1 MKKRRGILFALGIV
15 LTLSVAVPA
24 VAAENVTGTTVTQDS
39 AENEQEQEAPK
50 ENSTDAA
57 QIPQIQDEEK
67 SADAAGAEKE
77 VTPTWEKH
85 KTDGGE
91 AWRLKLGE
99 STDPDNDGYAH
110 DTVYTNDGKTYC
122 FNEEGDMTTGYV
134 KVDASATDSSAT
146 DPSAVKL
153 DPGLYYFSKEGN
165 DPSTDTLG
173 SMLKDC
179 WAQEADE
186 NGAWHYL
193 GSDGKAVNTGEK
205 AGWQQPEEDWY
216 YLKEDGTIDTSK
228 AGWVQIENV
237 WMKAGKGVAAIQ
249 KAGWYQIENRWYM
262 LKNDG
267 SRDTSKV
274 NWQQINGNWYFLKAD
289 GSRDTSKTGMQ
300 TGINGKTYFLNAEGV
315 PQNGFQTVN
324 GVAYYFDVQAGTA
337 RQLGNNWQQMNGS
350 WYWIENGRVATGW
363 RAINGK
369 WYYLNPADGRMLTGF
384 YKDATGQL
392 FYSDGSGAM
401 LSTTGWYLMNGTWYW
416 VNGNGSLATGWINVG
431 GTWYYMGEN
440 GAMKTG
446 WYQVNGAWYYSNGS
460 GAMQTGWLNRGGTWY
475 YLTGS
480 GAMVEGW
487 AYIGGSWYYMV
498 PGNGAMVGAGWH
510 LIDNSWY
517 YMNGSGAM
525 CSNRWIG
532 NYYVG
537 GSGAMLTN
545 TWVGSYWVGA
555 DGNWIPNY
563 DPDQNAK
570 WVQDGNTW
578 YYQRTDGS
586 RITNSWKKI
595 NGTWYYFAGSGA
607 MLTGWNVVGGSWYF
621 FNGSGAMQT
630 GWGQVDGSWYYF
642 GGDGAMKTGWIND
655 GKRNYYLKPNG
666 VWKNILIGVIGN
678 NEAGAATT
686 AAKVREMGVDAVI
699 VTGGYDPSQYDGIII
714 PGGGDLD
721 PSRYG
726 QANTGSSNID
736 NVLDDRQIDAVKRSA
751 EAGKPVLGI
760 CKGIQLVNVA
770 FGGTLNQNIGGHMGV
785 WHSAHVVAGGW
796 LSGVYSGSV
805 SVLSYHH
812 QSIRD
817 LAPGFQVDMRAGD
830 GTVEAISNSAKR
842 VYGVQFHPEQMNN
855 DAGNRCMK
863 QFVAICT
870 N

>member
-1 MKKRRGILFALGIV
+1 MYVRKNTGGEQMKKRRGILFALGIV

-77 VTPTWEKH
+77 VAPTWEKH
-85 KTDGGE
+85 ETENGD

-99 STDPDNDGYAH
+99 STPPDNDGYAR
-110 DTVYTNDGKTYC
+110 DTVYTNNGNTYYI
-122 FNEEGDMTTGYV
+122 NKDGDMSIGYV
-134 KVDASATDSSAT
+134 KVDDSAT
-146 DPSAVKL
+146 DPSADKL
-153 DPGLYYFSKEGN
+153 EPGLYYFSKEGN
-165 DPSTDTLG
+165 DPSVDTLG

-205 AGWQQPEEDWY
+205 AGWQQPEKDWY

-363 RAINGK
+363 RVINGK

-401 LSTTGWYLMNGTWYW
+401 LSTTGWYLLNGTWYW

-446 WYQVNGAWYYSNGS
+446 WYQVKGVWYYSNGS
-460 GAMQTGWLNRGGTWY
+460 GAMVTGWLNRGGTWY

-480 GAMVEGW
+480 GAMATGW
-487 AYIGGSWYYMV
+487 INLGGTWYYLN
-498 PGNGAMVGAGWH
+498 PGNGDMVGAGWH
-510 LIDNSWY
+510 LINNKWY
-517 YMNGSGAM
+517 YFGGSGAM
-525 CSNRWIG
+525 YSNRWIG

-537 GSGAMLTN
+537 GNGEMLTN

-555 DGNWIPNY
+555 DGKWIPNY
-563 DPDQNAK
+563 DPDVNAN
-570 WVQDGNTW
+570 WVKSGNTW
-578 YYQRTDGS
+578 YYQRPDGS
-586 RITNSWKKI
+586 KLTNSWKRI
-595 NGTWYYFAGSGA
+595 N
-607 MLTGWNVVGGSWYF
+607 
-621 FNGSGAMQT
+621 
-630 GWGQVDGSWYYF
+630 GSWYYF
-642 GGDGAMKTGWIND
+642 GADGAMTTGWKYVDGYKFYFGTD
-655 GKRNYYLKPNG
+655 GKMVQDVDK
-666 VWKNILIGVIGN
+666 LIGKQSSYRITVNRVKCQVTVYAANETGN
-678 NEAGAATT
+678 YCIPVKTFTCSVGKAGTPTHAGTYATLKKQNPVELMGPSWGKYGTQINNYGDWFHSVACSNPDPTYALAAGNYNMLGQP
-686 AAKVREMGVDAVI
+686 ASHGCVRLCVRDAKWIYDNCGLYTRVDISDTEYTPFDKAPTI
-699 VTGGYDPSQYDGIII
+699 KIPASQNWDP
-714 PGGGDLD
+714 
-721 PSRYG
+721 
-726 QANTGSSNID
+726 T
-736 NVLDDRQIDAVKRSA
+736 DA
-751 EAGKPVLGI
+751 
-760 CKGIQLVNVA
+760 
-770 FGGTLNQNIGGHMGV
+770 
-785 WHSAHVVAGGW
+785 
-796 LSGVYSGSV
+796 
-805 SVLSYHH
+805 
-812 QSIRD
+812 D
-817 LAPGFQVDMRAGD
+817 
-830 GTVEAISNSAKR
+830 AKR
-842 VYGVQFHPEQMNN
+842 
-855 DAGNRCMK
+855 
-863 QFVAICT
+863 
-870 N
+870 

>member
-274 NWQQINGNWYFLKAD
+274 NWQQINGSWYFLKAD

-315 PQNGFQTVN
+315 PQNNGFQTVN

-480 GAMVEGW
+480 GAMATGW
-487 AYIGGSWYYMV
+487 INLGGTWYYLN
-498 PGNGAMVGAGWH
+498 PGNGDMVGAGWH
-510 LIDNSWY
+510 LINNKWY
-517 YMNGSGAM
+517 YFGGSGAM
-525 CSNRWIG
+525 YSNRWIG

-537 GSGAMLTN
+537 GNGEMLTN

-555 DGNWIPNY
+555 DGKWIPNY
-563 DPDQNAK
+563 DPDVNAN
-570 WVQDGNTW
+570 WVKSGNTW
-578 YYQRTDGS
+578 YYQRPDGS
-586 RITNSWKKI
+586 KLTNSWKRI
-595 NGTWYYFAGSGA
+595 N
-607 MLTGWNVVGGSWYF
+607 
-621 FNGSGAMQT
+621 
-630 GWGQVDGSWYYF
+630 GSWYYF
-642 GGDGAMKTGWIND
+642 GADGAMTTGWKYVDGYKFYFGTD
-655 GKRNYYLKPNG
+655 GKMVQDVDK
-666 VWKNILIGVIGN
+666 LIGKQSSYRITVNRVKCQVTVYAANETGN
-678 NEAGAATT
+678 YCIPVKTFTCSVGKAGTPTHAGTYATLKKQNPVELMGPSWGKYGTQINNYGDWFHSVACSNPDPTYALAAGNYNMLGQP
-686 AAKVREMGVDAVI
+686 ASHGCVRLCVRDAKWIYDNCGLYTRVDISDTEYTPFDKAPTI
-699 VTGGYDPSQYDGIII
+699 KIPASQNWDP
-714 PGGGDLD
+714 
-721 PSRYG
+721 
-726 QANTGSSNID
+726 T
-736 NVLDDRQIDAVKRSA
+736 DA
-751 EAGKPVLGI
+751 
-760 CKGIQLVNVA
+760 
-770 FGGTLNQNIGGHMGV
+770 
-785 WHSAHVVAGGW
+785 
-796 LSGVYSGSV
+796 
-805 SVLSYHH
+805 
-812 QSIRD
+812 D
-817 LAPGFQVDMRAGD
+817 
-830 GTVEAISNSAKR
+830 AKR
-842 VYGVQFHPEQMNN
+842 
-855 DAGNRCMK
+855 
-863 QFVAICT
+863 
-870 N
+870 

>member
-1 MKKRRGILFALGIV
+1 MKKRRSILFALGIV

-50 ENSTDAA
+50 ENNTDAA

-99 STDPDNDGYAH
+99 NTDPDNDGYAH
-110 DTVYTNDGKTYC
+110 DTVYTNDGKTYYI
-122 FNEEGDMTTGYV
+122 NEDGDMTTGYV
-134 KVDASATDSSAT
+134 KVDDSAT
-146 DPSAVKL
+146 DPSADKL
-153 DPGLYYFSKEGN
+153 EPGLYYFSKEGN
-165 DPSTDTLG
+165 DPSADTLG

-228 AGWVQIENV
+228 TGWVQIENV
-237 WMKAGKGVAAIQ
+237 WMKADKGVAAIQ
-249 KAGWYQIENRWYM
+249 NAGWYQIENRWYM

-267 SRDTSKV
+267 TRDTSKV
-274 NWQQINGNWYFLKAD
+274 NWQQINGSWYFLKTD

-363 RAINGK
+363 RVINGK

-401 LSTTGWYLMNGTWYW
+401 LSTTGWYLLNGTWYW

-446 WYQVNGAWYYSNGS
+446 WYQVKGVWYYSNGS
-460 GAMQTGWLNRGGTWY
+460 GAMVTGWLNRGGTWY

-480 GAMVEGW
+480 GAMATGW
-487 AYIGGSWYYMV
+487 INLGGTWYYLN
-498 PGNGAMVGAGWH
+498 PGNGDMVGAGWH
-510 LIDNSWY
+510 LINNKWY
-517 YMNGSGAM
+517 YFGGSGDM
-525 CSNRWIG
+525 YSNRWIG

-537 GSGAMLTN
+537 GNGEMLTN

-555 DGNWIPNY
+555 DGKWIPNY
-563 DPDQNAK
+563 DPDANAN
-570 WVQDGNTW
+570 WVKSGNTW
-578 YYQRTDGS
+578 YYQRPDGS
-586 RITNSWKKI
+586 KLTNSWKRI
-595 NGTWYYFAGSGA
+595 N
-607 MLTGWNVVGGSWYF
+607 
-621 FNGSGAMQT
+621 
-630 GWGQVDGSWYYF
+630 GSWYYF
-642 GGDGAMKTGWIND
+642 GADGAMTTGWKYVDGYKFYFGTD
-655 GKRNYYLKPNG
+655 GKMVQDVDK
-666 VWKNILIGVIGN
+666 LIGKQSSYRITVNRVKCQVTVYAANETGN
-678 NEAGAATT
+678 YCIPVKTFTCSVGKAGTPTHAGTYATLKKQNPVELMGPSWGKYGTQINNYGDWFHSVACSNPDPTYALAAGNYNMLGQP
-686 AAKVREMGVDAVI
+686 ASHGCVRLCVRDAKWIYDNCGLYTRVDISDTEYTPFDKAPTI
-699 VTGGYDPSQYDGIII
+699 KIPADQNWDP
-714 PGGGDLD
+714 
-721 PSRYG
+721 
-726 QANTGSSNID
+726 T
-736 NVLDDRQIDAVKRSA
+736 DA
-751 EAGKPVLGI
+751 
-760 CKGIQLVNVA
+760 
-770 FGGTLNQNIGGHMGV
+770 
-785 WHSAHVVAGGW
+785 
-796 LSGVYSGSV
+796 
-805 SVLSYHH
+805 
-812 QSIRD
+812 D
-817 LAPGFQVDMRAGD
+817 
-830 GTVEAISNSAKR
+830 AKR
-842 VYGVQFHPEQMNN
+842 
-855 DAGNRCMK
+855 
-863 QFVAICT
+863 
-870 N
+870 

>member
-67 SADAAGAEKE
+67 TADADGKEKE
-77 VTPTWEKH
+77 VTPTWEKYE
-85 KTDGGE
+85 TENGDV
-91 AWRLKLGE
+91 WRLKLGE
-99 STDPDNDGYAH
+99 STPPDNDGYAR
-110 DTVYTNDGKTYC
+110 DTVYTNNGNTYYI
-122 FNEEGDMTTGYV
+122 NKDGDMSTGYV
-134 KVDASATDSSAT
+134 KVDDSAT
-146 DPSAVKL
+146 DPSADKL
-153 DPGLYYFSKEGN
+153 EPGLYYFSKEGN
-165 DPSTDTLG
+165 DPSADTLG

-205 AGWQQPEEDWY
+205 AGWQQPEKDWY

-237 WMKAGKGVAAIQ
+237 WMKAGKGVATIQ

-324 GVAYYFDVQAGTA
+324 GVAYYFDVQAETA

-363 RAINGK
+363 RVINGK

-446 WYQVNGAWYYSNGS
+446 WYQVKGVWYYSNGS

-480 GAMVEGW
+480 GAMATGW
-487 AYIGGSWYYMV
+487 INLGGTWYYLN
-498 PGNGAMVGAGWH
+498 PGNGDMVGAGWH
-510 LIDNSWY
+510 LINNKWY
-517 YMNGSGAM
+517 YFGGSGAM
-525 CSNRWIG
+525 YSNRWIG

-537 GSGAMLTN
+537 GNGEMLTN

-555 DGNWIPNY
+555 DGKWIPNY
-563 DPDQNAK
+563 DPDVNAN
-570 WVQDGNTW
+570 WVKSGNTW
-578 YYQRTDGS
+578 YYQRPDGS
-586 RITNSWKKI
+586 KLTNSWKRI
-595 NGTWYYFAGSGA
+595 N
-607 MLTGWNVVGGSWYF
+607 
-621 FNGSGAMQT
+621 
-630 GWGQVDGSWYYF
+630 GSWYYF
-642 GGDGAMKTGWIND
+642 GADGAMTTGWKYVDGYKFYFGTD
-655 GKRNYYLKPNG
+655 GKMVQDVDK
-666 VWKNILIGVIGN
+666 LIGKQSSYRITVNRVKCQVTVYAANETGN
-678 NEAGAATT
+678 YCIPVKTFTCSVGKAGTPTHAGTYATLKKQNPVELMGPSWGKYGTQINNYGDWFHSVACSNPDPTYALAAGNYNMLGQP
-686 AAKVREMGVDAVI
+686 ASHGCVRLCVRDAKWIYDNCGLYTRVDISDTEYTPFDKAPTI
-699 VTGGYDPSQYDGIII
+699 KIPASQNWDP
-714 PGGGDLD
+714 
-721 PSRYG
+721 
-726 QANTGSSNID
+726 T
-736 NVLDDRQIDAVKRSA
+736 DA
-751 EAGKPVLGI
+751 
-760 CKGIQLVNVA
+760 
-770 FGGTLNQNIGGHMGV
+770 
-785 WHSAHVVAGGW
+785 
-796 LSGVYSGSV
+796 
-805 SVLSYHH
+805 
-812 QSIRD
+812 D
-817 LAPGFQVDMRAGD
+817 
-830 GTVEAISNSAKR
+830 AKR
-842 VYGVQFHPEQMNN
+842 
-855 DAGNRCMK
+855 
-863 QFVAICT
+863 
-870 N
+870 

>member
-1 MKKRRGILFALGIV
+1 MKKRRSILFALGIV
-15 LTLSVAVPA
+15 LTLSVAVPTI
-24 VAAENVTGTTVTQDS
+24 AAENVTGTTVTQDS

-67 SADAAGAEKE
+67 TADADGKEKE
-77 VTPTWEKH
+77 VTPTWEKYE
-85 KTDGGE
+85 TENGD

-99 STDPDNDGYAH
+99 STPPDNDGYAR
-110 DTVYTNDGKTYC
+110 DTVYTNNGNTYYI
-122 FNEEGDMTTGYV
+122 NKDGDMSTGYV
-134 KVDASATDSSAT
+134 KVDDSAT
-146 DPSAVKL
+146 DPSADKL
-153 DPGLYYFSKEGN
+153 EPGLYYFSKEGN
-165 DPSTDTLG
+165 DPSADTLG

-205 AGWQQPEEDWY
+205 AGWQQPEKDWY

-274 NWQQINGNWYFLKAD
+274 NWQQINGSWYFLKTD

-363 RAINGK
+363 RVINGK

-401 LSTTGWYLMNGTWYW
+401 LSTTGWYLLNGTWYW

-446 WYQVNGAWYYSNGS
+446 WYQVKGAWYYSNGS

-480 GAMVEGW
+480 GAMATGW
-487 AYIGGSWYYMV
+487 INLGGTWYYLN
-498 PGNGAMVGAGWH
+498 PGNGDMVGAGWH
-510 LIDNSWY
+510 LINNKWY
-517 YMNGSGAM
+517 YFGGSGAM
-525 CSNRWIG
+525 YSNRWIG

-537 GSGAMLTN
+537 GNGEMMTN

-555 DGNWIPNY
+555 DGKWIPNY
-563 DPDQNAK
+563 NPDANAN
-570 WVQDGNTW
+570 WVKSGNTW
-578 YYQRTDGS
+578 YYQRPDGS
-586 RITNSWKKI
+586 KLTNSWKRM
-595 NGTWYYFAGSGA
+595 N
-607 MLTGWNVVGGSWYF
+607 
-621 FNGSGAMQT
+621 
-630 GWGQVDGSWYYF
+630 GSWYYF
-642 GGDGAMKTGWIND
+642 GADGAMTTGWKYVDGYKFYFGTD
-655 GKRNYYLKPNG
+655 GKMVQDVDK
-666 VWKNILIGVIGN
+666 LIGKQSSYRITVNRVKCQVTVYAANETGN
-678 NEAGAATT
+678 YCIPVKTFTCSVGKAGTPTHAGTYATLKKQNPVELMGPSWGKYGTQINNYGDWFHSVACSNPDPTYALAAGNYNMLGQP
-686 AAKVREMGVDAVI
+686 ASHGCVRLCVRDAKWIYDNCGLYTRVDISDTEYTPFDKAPTI
-699 VTGGYDPSQYDGIII
+699 KIPAGQNWDP
-714 PGGGDLD
+714 
-721 PSRYG
+721 
-726 QANTGSSNID
+726 T
-736 NVLDDRQIDAVKRSA
+736 DA
-751 EAGKPVLGI
+751 
-760 CKGIQLVNVA
+760 
-770 FGGTLNQNIGGHMGV
+770 
-785 WHSAHVVAGGW
+785 
-796 LSGVYSGSV
+796 
-805 SVLSYHH
+805 
-812 QSIRD
+812 D
-817 LAPGFQVDMRAGD
+817 
-830 GTVEAISNSAKR
+830 AKR
-842 VYGVQFHPEQMNN
+842 
-855 DAGNRCMK
+855 
-863 QFVAICT
+863 
-870 N
+870 

>member
-1 MKKRRGILFALGIV
+1 MKKRRSILFALGIV
-15 LTLSVAVPA
+15 LTLSVAVPTI
-24 VAAENVTGTTVTQDS
+24 AAENVTGTTVTQDS
-39 AENEQEQEAPK
+39 AENEQEQEASK
-50 ENSTDAA
+50 ENETDAA

-77 VTPTWEKH
+77 VAPTWEKH

-99 STDPDNDGYAH
+99 STDPDNDVYAH
-110 DTVYTNDGKTYC
+110 DTVYTNDGK
-122 FNEEGDMTTGYV
+122 
-134 KVDASATDSSAT
+134 VDDSATDLSAN
-146 DPSAVKL
+146 KL
-153 DPGLYYFSKEGN
+153 EPGLYYFSKEGN
-165 DPSTDTLG
+165 DPSADTLG

-228 AGWVQIENV
+228 TGWVQIENV
-237 WMKAGKGVAAIQ
+237 WMKADKGVAAIQ
-249 KAGWYQIENRWYM
+249 NAGWYQIENRWYM

-274 NWQQINGNWYFLKAD
+274 NWQQINGSWYFLKTD

-363 RAINGK
+363 RVINGK

-392 FYSDGSGAM
+392 FYSDGSGVM
-401 LSTTGWYLMNGTWYW
+401 LTTTGWYLLNGTWYW

-446 WYQVNGAWYYSNGS
+446 WYQVKGAWYYSNGS

-480 GAMVEGW
+480 GAMATGW
-487 AYIGGSWYYMV
+487 INLGGTWYYLN
-498 PGNGAMVGAGWH
+498 PSNGDMVGAGWH
-510 LIDNSWY
+510 LINNKWY
-517 YMNGSGAM
+517 YFDGSGAM
-525 CSNRWIG
+525 YSNRWIG

-537 GSGAMLTN
+537 GNGEMLTN

-555 DGNWIPNY
+555 DGKWIPNY
-563 DPDQNAK
+563 NPDANAN
-570 WVQDGNTW
+570 WVKSGNTW
-578 YYQRTDGS
+578 YYQRPDGS
-586 RITNSWKKI
+586 KLTNSWKRI
-595 NGTWYYFAGSGA
+595 N
-607 MLTGWNVVGGSWYF
+607 
-621 FNGSGAMQT
+621 
-630 GWGQVDGSWYYF
+630 GSWYYF
-642 GGDGAMKTGWIND
+642 GADGAMTTGWKYVDGYKFYFGTD
-655 GKRNYYLKPNG
+655 GKMVQDVDK
-666 VWKNILIGVIGN
+666 LIGKQSSYRITVNRVKCQVTVYAANETGN
-678 NEAGAATT
+678 YCIPVKTFTCSVGKAGTPTHAGTYATLKKQNPVELMGPSWGKYGTQINNYGDWFHSVACSNPDPTYALAAGNYNMLGQP
-686 AAKVREMGVDAVI
+686 ASHGCVRLCVRDAKWIYDNCGLYTRVDISDTEYTPFDKAPTI
-699 VTGGYDPSQYDGIII
+699 KIPAGQNWDP
-714 PGGGDLD
+714 
-721 PSRYG
+721 
-726 QANTGSSNID
+726 T
-736 NVLDDRQIDAVKRSA
+736 DA
-751 EAGKPVLGI
+751 
-760 CKGIQLVNVA
+760 
-770 FGGTLNQNIGGHMGV
+770 
-785 WHSAHVVAGGW
+785 
-796 LSGVYSGSV
+796 
-805 SVLSYHH
+805 
-812 QSIRD
+812 D
-817 LAPGFQVDMRAGD
+817 
-830 GTVEAISNSAKR
+830 AKR
-842 VYGVQFHPEQMNN
+842 
-855 DAGNRCMK
+855 
-863 QFVAICT
+863 
-870 N
+870 

>member
-15 LTLSVAVPA
+15 LSLSVAVPA

-39 AENEQEQEAPK
+39 VENEQAQEASK
-50 ENSTDAA
+50 ENETDAA

-67 SADAAGAEKE
+67 TADADGKEKE
-77 VTPTWEKH
+77 VTPTWEKYE
-85 KTDGGE
+85 TENGDV
-91 AWRLKLGE
+91 WRLKLGE
-99 STDPDNDGYAH
+99 STPPDNDGYAR
-110 DTVYTNDGKTYC
+110 DTVYTNNGNTYYI
-122 FNEEGDMTTGYV
+122 NKDRDMSTGYV
-134 KVDASATDSSAT
+134 KVDDSAT
-146 DPSAVKL
+146 DPSADKL
-153 DPGLYYFSKEGN
+153 EPGLYYFSKEGN
-165 DPSTDTLG
+165 DPSADTLG

-205 AGWQQPEEDWY
+205 AGWQQPEKDWY

-237 WMKAGKGVAAIQ
+237 WMKAGKGVATIQ

-274 NWQQINGNWYFLKAD
+274 NWQQINGSWYFLKAD

-363 RAINGK
+363 RVINGK

-446 WYQVNGAWYYSNGS
+446 WYQVKGAWYYSNGS

-480 GAMVEGW
+480 GAMATGW
-487 AYIGGSWYYMV
+487 INLGGTWYYLN
-498 PGNGAMVGAGWH
+498 PGNGDMVGAGWH
-510 LIDNSWY
+510 LINNKWY
-517 YMNGSGAM
+517 YFGGSGAM
-525 CSNRWIG
+525 YSNRWIG

-537 GSGAMLTN
+537 GNGEMLTN

-555 DGNWIPNY
+555 DGKWIPNY
-563 DPDQNAK
+563 DPDVNAN
-570 WVQDGNTW
+570 WVKSGNTW
-578 YYQRTDGS
+578 YYQRPDGS
-586 RITNSWKKI
+586 KLTNSWKRI
-595 NGTWYYFAGSGA
+595 N
-607 MLTGWNVVGGSWYF
+607 
-621 FNGSGAMQT
+621 
-630 GWGQVDGSWYYF
+630 GSWYYF
-642 GGDGAMKTGWIND
+642 GADGAMTTGWKYVDGYKFYFGTD
-655 GKRNYYLKPNG
+655 GKMVQDVDK
-666 VWKNILIGVIGN
+666 LIGKQSSYRITVNRVKCQVTVYAANETGN
-678 NEAGAATT
+678 YCIPVKTFTCSVGKAGTPTHAGTYATLKKQNPVELMGPSWGKYGTQINNYGDWFHSVACSNPDPTYALAAGNYNMLGQP
-686 AAKVREMGVDAVI
+686 ASHGCVRLCVRDAKWIYDNCGLYTRVDISDTEYTPFDKAPTI
-699 VTGGYDPSQYDGIII
+699 KIPASQNWDP
-714 PGGGDLD
+714 
-721 PSRYG
+721 
-726 QANTGSSNID
+726 T
-736 NVLDDRQIDAVKRSA
+736 DA
-751 EAGKPVLGI
+751 
-760 CKGIQLVNVA
+760 
-770 FGGTLNQNIGGHMGV
+770 
-785 WHSAHVVAGGW
+785 
-796 LSGVYSGSV
+796 
-805 SVLSYHH
+805 
-812 QSIRD
+812 D
-817 LAPGFQVDMRAGD
+817 
-830 GTVEAISNSAKR
+830 AKR
-842 VYGVQFHPEQMNN
+842 
-855 DAGNRCMK
+855 
-863 QFVAICT
+863 
-870 N
+870 

>member
-39 AENEQEQEAPK
+39 AENEQAQEASK
-50 ENSTDAA
+50 ENETDAA

-77 VTPTWEKH
+77 VAPTWEKY

-91 AWRLKLGE
+91 AWRLKLG
-99 STDPDNDGYAH
+99 DGYPY
-110 DTVYTNDGKTYC
+110 DTVYIIDGKTYYVYTIDGKTYC
-122 FNEEGDMTTGYV
+122 INEGGDMTTGYV
-134 KVDASATDSSAT
+134 KVDDSATG
-146 DPSAVKL
+146 PE
-153 DPGLYYFSKEGN
+153 LYYFSKEGN

-193 GSDGKAVNTGEK
+193 GSDGKAENTGK
-205 AGWQQPEEDWY
+205 KTGWQQPEEDWY

-228 AGWVQIENV
+228 TGWVQIENV
-237 WMKAGKGVAAIQ
+237 WMKADKGVAAIQ

-274 NWQQINGNWYFLKAD
+274 NWQQINGSWYFLKAD

-337 RQLGNNWQQMNGS
+337 RQLENNWQQMNGS

-363 RAINGK
+363 RVINGK

-401 LSTTGWYLMNGTWYW
+401 LSTTGWYQLNGTWYW

-446 WYQVNGAWYYSNGS
+446 WYQVKGAWYYSNGS

-480 GAMVEGW
+480 GAMATGW
-487 AYIGGSWYYMV
+487 INLGGTWDYLN
-498 PGNGAMVGAGWH
+498 PGNGDMVGAGWH
-510 LIDNSWY
+510 LINNKWY
-517 YMNGSGAM
+517 YFGGSGAM
-525 CSNRWIG
+525 YSNRWIG

-537 GSGAMLTN
+537 GNGEMLTN

-555 DGNWIPNY
+555 DGKWIPNY
-563 DPDQNAK
+563 DPDVNAN
-570 WVQDGNTW
+570 WVKSGNTW
-578 YYQRTDGS
+578 YYQRPDGS
-586 RITNSWKKI
+586 KLTNSWKRI
-595 NGTWYYFAGSGA
+595 N
-607 MLTGWNVVGGSWYF
+607 
-621 FNGSGAMQT
+621 
-630 GWGQVDGSWYYF
+630 GSWYYF
-642 GGDGAMKTGWIND
+642 GADGAMTTGWKYVDGYKFYFGTD
-655 GKRNYYLKPNG
+655 GKMVQDVDK
-666 VWKNILIGVIGN
+666 LIGKQSSYRITVNRVKCQVTVYAANETGN
-678 NEAGAATT
+678 YCIPVKTFTCSVGKAGTPTHAGTYATLKKQNPVELMGPSWGKYGTQINNYGDWFHSVACSNPDPTYALAAGNYNMLGQP
-686 AAKVREMGVDAVI
+686 ASHGCVRLCVRDAKWIYDNCGLYTRVDISDTEYTPFDKAPTI
-699 VTGGYDPSQYDGIII
+699 KIPASQNWDP
-714 PGGGDLD
+714 
-721 PSRYG
+721 
-726 QANTGSSNID
+726 T
-736 NVLDDRQIDAVKRSA
+736 DA
-751 EAGKPVLGI
+751 
-760 CKGIQLVNVA
+760 
-770 FGGTLNQNIGGHMGV
+770 
-785 WHSAHVVAGGW
+785 
-796 LSGVYSGSV
+796 
-805 SVLSYHH
+805 
-812 QSIRD
+812 D
-817 LAPGFQVDMRAGD
+817 
-830 GTVEAISNSAKR
+830 AKR
-842 VYGVQFHPEQMNN
+842 
-855 DAGNRCMK
+855 
-863 QFVAICT
+863 
-870 N
+870 

>member
-1 MKKRRGILFALGIV
+1 MYVRKNTGGEQMKKRRGILFALGIV

-67 SADAAGAEKE
+67 TADADGKEKE
-77 VTPTWEKH
+77 VTPTWEKYE
-85 KTDGGE
+85 TENGDV
-91 AWRLKLGE
+91 WRLKLGE
-99 STDPDNDGYAH
+99 STPPDNDGYAR
-110 DTVYTNDGKTYC
+110 DTVYTNNGNTYYI
-122 FNEEGDMTTGYV
+122 NKDRDMSTGYV
-134 KVDASATDSSAT
+134 KVDDSAT
-146 DPSAVKL
+146 DPSADKL
-153 DPGLYYFSKEGN
+153 EPGLYYFSKEGN
-165 DPSTDTLG
+165 DPSADTLG

-205 AGWQQPEEDWY
+205 AGWQQPEKDWY

-237 WMKAGKGVAAIQ
+237 WMKAGKGVATIQ

-363 RAINGK
+363 RVINGK

-446 WYQVNGAWYYSNGS
+446 WYQVKGVWYYSNGS

-480 GAMVEGW
+480 GAMATGW
-487 AYIGGSWYYMV
+487 INLGGTWYYLN
-498 PGNGAMVGAGWH
+498 PGNGDMVGAGWH
-510 LIDNSWY
+510 LINNKWY
-517 YMNGSGAM
+517 YFGGSGAM
-525 CSNRWIG
+525 YSNRWIG

-537 GSGAMLTN
+537 GNGEMLTN

-555 DGNWIPNY
+555 DGKWIPNY
-563 DPDQNAK
+563 DPDVNAN
-570 WVQDGNTW
+570 WVKSGNTW
-578 YYQRTDGS
+578 YYQRPDGS
-586 RITNSWKKI
+586 KLTNSWKRI
-595 NGTWYYFAGSGA
+595 N
-607 MLTGWNVVGGSWYF
+607 
-621 FNGSGAMQT
+621 
-630 GWGQVDGSWYYF
+630 GSWYYF
-642 GGDGAMKTGWIND
+642 GADGAMTTGWKYVDGYKFYFGTD
-655 GKRNYYLKPNG
+655 GKMVQDVDK
-666 VWKNILIGVIGN
+666 LIGKQSSYRITVNRVKCQVTVYAANETGN
-678 NEAGAATT
+678 YCIPVKTFTCSVGKAGTPTHAGTYATLKKQNPVELMGPSWGKYGTQINNYGDWFHSVACSNPDPTYALAAGNYNMLGQP
-686 AAKVREMGVDAVI
+686 ASHGCVRLCVRDAKWIYDNCGLYTRVDISDTEYTPFDKAPTI
-699 VTGGYDPSQYDGIII
+699 KIPASQNWDP
-714 PGGGDLD
+714 
-721 PSRYG
+721 
-726 QANTGSSNID
+726 T
-736 NVLDDRQIDAVKRSA
+736 DA
-751 EAGKPVLGI
+751 
-760 CKGIQLVNVA
+760 
-770 FGGTLNQNIGGHMGV
+770 
-785 WHSAHVVAGGW
+785 
-796 LSGVYSGSV
+796 
-805 SVLSYHH
+805 
-812 QSIRD
+812 D
-817 LAPGFQVDMRAGD
+817 
-830 GTVEAISNSAKR
+830 AKR
-842 VYGVQFHPEQMNN
+842 
-855 DAGNRCMK
+855 
-863 QFVAICT
+863 
-870 N
+870 

>member
-15 LTLSVAVPA
+15 LSLSVAVPA

-39 AENEQEQEAPK
+39 VENEQAQEASK
-50 ENSTDAA
+50 ENETDAA

-67 SADAAGAEKE
+67 TADADGKEKE
-77 VTPTWEKH
+77 VTPTWEKYE
-85 KTDGGE
+85 TENGDV
-91 AWRLKLGE
+91 WRLKLGE
-99 STDPDNDGYAH
+99 STPPDNDGYAR
-110 DTVYTNDGKTYC
+110 DTVYTNNGNTYYI
-122 FNEEGDMTTGYV
+122 NKDRDMSTGYV
-134 KVDASATDSSAT
+134 KVDDSAT
-146 DPSAVKL
+146 DPSADKL
-153 DPGLYYFSKEGN
+153 EPGLYYFSKEGN
-165 DPSTDTLG
+165 DPSADTLG

-205 AGWQQPEEDWY
+205 AGWQQPEKDWY

-237 WMKAGKGVAAIQ
+237 WMKAGKGVATIQ

-363 RAINGK
+363 RVINGK

-446 WYQVNGAWYYSNGS
+446 WYQVKGVWYYSNGS

-480 GAMVEGW
+480 GAMATGW
-487 AYIGGSWYYMV
+487 INLGGTWYYLN
-498 PGNGAMVGAGWH
+498 PGNGDMVGAGWH
-510 LIDNSWY
+510 LINNKWY
-517 YMNGSGAM
+517 YFGGSGAM
-525 CSNRWIG
+525 YSNRWIG

-537 GSGAMLTN
+537 GNGEMLTN

-555 DGNWIPNY
+555 DGKWIPNY
-563 DPDQNAK
+563 DPDVNAN
-570 WVQDGNTW
+570 WVKSGNTW
-578 YYQRTDGS
+578 YYQRPDGS
-586 RITNSWKKI
+586 KLTNSWKRI
-595 NGTWYYFAGSGA
+595 N
-607 MLTGWNVVGGSWYF
+607 
-621 FNGSGAMQT
+621 
-630 GWGQVDGSWYYF
+630 GSWYYF
-642 GGDGAMKTGWIND
+642 GADGAMTTGWKYVDGYKFYFGTD
-655 GKRNYYLKPNG
+655 GKMVQDVDK
-666 VWKNILIGVIGN
+666 LIGKQSSYRITVNRVKCQVTVYAANETGN
-678 NEAGAATT
+678 YCIPVKTFTCSVGKAGTPTHAGTYATL
-686 AAKVREMGVDAVI
+686 KKQNPVELMGPSWGKYGTQINNYGDWFHSVACSNP
-699 VTGGYDPSQYDGIII
+699 DPTY
-714 PGGGDLD
+714 
-721 PSRYG
+721 
-726 QANTGSSNID
+726 A
-736 NVLDDRQIDAVKRSA
+736 
-751 EAGKPVLGI
+751 
-760 CKGIQLVNVA
+760 
-770 FGGTLNQNIGGHMGV
+770 
-785 WHSAHVVAGGW
+785 
-796 LSGVYSGSV
+796 
-805 SVLSYHH
+805 
-812 QSIRD
+812 
-817 LAPGFQVDMRAGD
+817 LA
-830 GTVEAISNSAKR
+830 
-842 VYGVQFHPEQMNN
+842 
-855 DAGNRCMK
+855 AGNYNMLGQPASHGCVRLCVRDAK
-863 QFVAICT
+863 WIYDNCGLYTRVDISDTEYTPFDKAPTIKIPASQNWDPTDAEDRKSVV
-870 N
+870 

>member
-1 MKKRRGILFALGIV
+1 MYVRKNTGGEQMKKRRGILFALGIV

-39 AENEQEQEAPK
+39 VENEQEQEASK
-50 ENSTDAA
+50 ENETDAA

-67 SADAAGAEKE
+67 SADAAGAEKK
-77 VTPTWEKH
+77 VAPTWEKH

-99 STDPDNDGYAH
+99 NSYAH
-110 DTVYTNDGKTYC
+110 DTFYINNGKTYYI
-122 FNEEGDMTTGYV
+122 NKDGDMTTGYV
-134 KVDASATDSSAT
+134 KVDHPATDL
-146 DPSAVKL
+146 SAVKF

-193 GSDGKAVNTGEK
+193 GSNGKAGNTGEK
-205 AGWQQPEEDWY
+205 TGWQQPEEDWY

-228 AGWVQIENV
+228 TGWVQIENV
-237 WMKAGKGVAAIQ
+237 WMKADKGVAAIQ
-249 KAGWYQIENRWYM
+249 NAGWYQIENRWYM

-267 SRDTSKV
+267 TRDTSKV
-274 NWQQINGNWYFLKAD
+274 NWQQINGSWYFLKAD

-337 RQLGNNWQQMNGS
+337 RQLGNNWQQMNGA

-363 RAINGK
+363 RVINGK

-401 LSTTGWYLMNGTWYW
+401 LSTTGWYQLNGTWYW

-446 WYQVNGAWYYSNGS
+446 WYQVKGVWYYSNGS

-480 GAMVEGW
+480 GAMATGW
-487 AYIGGSWYYMV
+487 INLGGTWYYLN
-498 PGNGAMVGAGWH
+498 PGNGDMVGAGWH
-510 LIDNSWY
+510 LINNQWY
-517 YMNGSGAM
+517 YFGGSGAM
-525 CSNRWIG
+525 YSNRWIG

-537 GSGAMLTN
+537 GNGNMLSN

-555 DGNWIPNY
+555 DGKWIPNY
-563 DPDQNAK
+563 DPDANAN
-570 WVQDGNTW
+570 WVKSGNIW
-578 YYQRTDGS
+578 YYQRPDGS
-586 RITNSWKKI
+586 KLTNSWKRI
-595 NGTWYYFAGSGA
+595 N
-607 MLTGWNVVGGSWYF
+607 
-621 FNGSGAMQT
+621 
-630 GWGQVDGSWYYF
+630 GSWYYF
-642 GGDGAMKTGWIND
+642 GADGAMTTGWKYVDGYKFYFGTD
-655 GKRNYYLKPNG
+655 GKMVQDVDK
-666 VWKNILIGVIGN
+666 LIGKQSSYKLTVNRVKCQVTVYAANETGN
-678 NEAGAATT
+678 YCIPVKTFTCSVGKAATPT
-686 AAKVREMGVDAVI
+686 HVGTYQTVRKSNPVELMGPSWGKYGTQINAYGDWFHSVACSNP
-699 VTGGYDPSQYDGIII
+699 DP
-714 PGGGDLD
+714 
-721 PSRYG
+721 
-726 QANTGSSNID
+726 T
-736 NVLDDRQIDAVKRSA
+736 
-751 EAGKPVLGI
+751 
-760 CKGIQLVNVA
+760 
-770 FGGTLNQNIGGHMGV
+770 
-785 WHSAHVVAGGW
+785 
-796 LSGVYSGSV
+796 YS
-805 SVLSYHH
+805 
-812 QSIRD
+812 
-817 LAPGFQVDMRAGD
+817 LA
-830 GTVEAISNSAKR
+830 
-842 VYGVQFHPEQMNN
+842 
-855 DAGNRCMK
+855 AGNYNMLGQPASHGCVRLCVRDAK
-863 QFVAICT
+863 WIYDNCGLYTTVVVSDTEYTPFDKVPTIKIPAGQNWDPTDTDARR
-870 N
+870 

>member
-67 SADAAGAEKE
+67 TADADGKEKE
-77 VTPTWEKH
+77 VTPTWEKYE
-85 KTDGGE
+85 TENGDV
-91 AWRLKLGE
+91 WRLKLGE
-99 STDPDNDGYAH
+99 STPPDNDGYAR
-110 DTVYTNDGKTYC
+110 DTVYTNNGNTYYI
-122 FNEEGDMTTGYV
+122 NKDVDMSTGYV
-134 KVDASATDSSAT
+134 KVDDSAT
-146 DPSAVKL
+146 DPSADKL
-153 DPGLYYFSKEGN
+153 EPGLYYFSKEGN
-165 DPSTDTLG
+165 DPSADTLG

-205 AGWQQPEEDWY
+205 AGWQQPEKDWY

-237 WMKAGKGVAAIQ
+237 WMKADKGVAAIQ
-249 KAGWYQIENRWYM
+249 NAGWYQIENRWYM

-274 NWQQINGNWYFLKAD
+274 NWQQINGSWYFLKTD
-289 GSRDTSKTGMQ
+289 GSRDTLKTGMQ

-363 RAINGK
+363 RVINGK

-392 FYSDGSGAM
+392 FYSDGSGVM
-401 LSTTGWYLMNGTWYW
+401 LTTTGWYLLNGTWYW

-446 WYQVNGAWYYSNGS
+446 WYQVKGVWYYSNGS

-480 GAMVEGW
+480 GAMATGW
-487 AYIGGSWYYMV
+487 INLGGTWYYLN
-498 PGNGAMVGAGWH
+498 PGNGDMVGAGWH
-510 LIDNSWY
+510 LINNKWY
-517 YMNGSGAM
+517 YFGGSGAM
-525 CSNRWIG
+525 YSNRWIG

-537 GSGAMLTN
+537 GNGEMLTN

-555 DGNWIPNY
+555 DGKWIPNY
-563 DPDQNAK
+563 DPDVNAN
-570 WVQDGNTW
+570 WVKSGNTW
-578 YYQRTDGS
+578 YYQRPDGS
-586 RITNSWKKI
+586 KLTNSWKRI
-595 NGTWYYFAGSGA
+595 N
-607 MLTGWNVVGGSWYF
+607 
-621 FNGSGAMQT
+621 
-630 GWGQVDGSWYYF
+630 GSWYYF
-642 GGDGAMKTGWIND
+642 GADGAMTTGWKYVDGYKFYFGTD
-655 GKRNYYLKPNG
+655 GKMVQDVDK
-666 VWKNILIGVIGN
+666 LIGKQSSYRITVNRVKCQVTVYAANETGN
-678 NEAGAATT
+678 YCIPVKTFTCSVGKAGTPTHAGTYATLKKQNPVELMGPSWGKYGTQINNYGDWFHSVACSNPDPTYALAAGNYNMLGQP
-686 AAKVREMGVDAVI
+686 ASHGCVRLCVRDAKWIYDNCGLYTRVDISDTEYTPFDKAPTI
-699 VTGGYDPSQYDGIII
+699 KIPASQNWDP
-714 PGGGDLD
+714 
-721 PSRYG
+721 
-726 QANTGSSNID
+726 T
-736 NVLDDRQIDAVKRSA
+736 DA
-751 EAGKPVLGI
+751 
-760 CKGIQLVNVA
+760 
-770 FGGTLNQNIGGHMGV
+770 
-785 WHSAHVVAGGW
+785 
-796 LSGVYSGSV
+796 
-805 SVLSYHH
+805 
-812 QSIRD
+812 D
-817 LAPGFQVDMRAGD
+817 
-830 GTVEAISNSAKR
+830 AKR
-842 VYGVQFHPEQMNN
+842 
-855 DAGNRCMK
+855 
-863 QFVAICT
+863 
-870 N
+870 

>member
-1 MKKRRGILFALGIV
+1 MKKRRSILFALGIV

-39 AENEQEQEAPK
+39 AENEQEQEASK
-50 ENSTDAA
+50 ENETDAA

-67 SADAAGAEKE
+67 TADADGKEKE
-77 VTPTWEKH
+77 VTPTWEKYE
-85 KTDGGE
+85 TENGD

-99 STDPDNDGYAH
+99 STPPDNDGYAR
-110 DTVYTNDGKTYC
+110 DTVYTNNGNTYYI
-122 FNEEGDMTTGYV
+122 NKDGDMSTGYV
-134 KVDASATDSSAT
+134 KVDDSAT
-146 DPSAVKL
+146 DPSADKL
-153 DPGLYYFSKEGN
+153 EPGLYYFSKEGN
-165 DPSTDTLG
+165 DPSADTLG

-228 AGWVQIENV
+228 TGWVQIENV
-237 WMKAGKGVAAIQ
+237 WMKADKGVAAIQ
-249 KAGWYQIENRWYM
+249 NAGWYQIENRWYM

-267 SRDTSKV
+267 SRDISKV
-274 NWQQINGNWYFLKAD
+274 NWQQINGSWYFLKTD

-363 RAINGK
+363 RVINGK

-401 LSTTGWYLMNGTWYW
+401 LSTTGWYLLNGTWYW

-480 GAMVEGW
+480 GAMATGW
-487 AYIGGSWYYMV
+487 INLGGTWYYLN
-498 PGNGAMVGAGWH
+498 PGNGDMVGAGWH
-510 LIDNSWY
+510 LINNKWY
-517 YMNGSGAM
+517 YFGGSGDM
-525 CSNRWIG
+525 YSNRWIG

-537 GSGAMLTN
+537 GNGEMLTN

-555 DGNWIPNY
+555 DGKWIPNY
-563 DPDQNAK
+563 DPDANAN
-570 WVQDGNTW
+570 WVKSGNTW
-578 YYQRTDGS
+578 YYQRPDGS
-586 RITNSWKKI
+586 KLTNSWKRI
-595 NGTWYYFAGSGA
+595 N
-607 MLTGWNVVGGSWYF
+607 
-621 FNGSGAMQT
+621 
-630 GWGQVDGSWYYF
+630 GSWYYF
-642 GGDGAMKTGWIND
+642 GADGAMTTGWKYVDGYKFYFGTD
-655 GKRNYYLKPNG
+655 GKMVQDVDK
-666 VWKNILIGVIGN
+666 LIGKQSSYRITVNRVKCQVTVYAANETGN
-678 NEAGAATT
+678 YCIPVKTFTCSVGKAGTPTHAGTYATLKKQNPVELMGPSWGKYGTQINNYGDWFHSVACSNPDPTYALAAGNYNMLGQP
-686 AAKVREMGVDAVI
+686 ASHGCVRLCVRDAKWIYDNCGLYTRVDISDTEYTPFDKAPTI
-699 VTGGYDPSQYDGIII
+699 KIPAGQNWDP
-714 PGGGDLD
+714 
-721 PSRYG
+721 
-726 QANTGSSNID
+726 T
-736 NVLDDRQIDAVKRSA
+736 DA
-751 EAGKPVLGI
+751 
-760 CKGIQLVNVA
+760 
-770 FGGTLNQNIGGHMGV
+770 
-785 WHSAHVVAGGW
+785 
-796 LSGVYSGSV
+796 
-805 SVLSYHH
+805 
-812 QSIRD
+812 D
-817 LAPGFQVDMRAGD
+817 
-830 GTVEAISNSAKR
+830 AKR
-842 VYGVQFHPEQMNN
+842 
-855 DAGNRCMK
+855 
-863 QFVAICT
+863 
-870 N
+870 

>member
-1 MKKRRGILFALGIV
+1 MYVRKNTGGEQMKKRRGILFALGIV
-15 LTLSVAVPA
+15 LSLSVAVPA

-39 AENEQEQEAPK
+39 VENEQEQEASK
-50 ENSTDAA
+50 ENETDAA

-77 VTPTWEKH
+77 VAPTWEKH

-91 AWRLKLGE
+91 VWRLKL
-99 STDPDNDGYAH
+99 SDAR
-110 DTVYTNDGKTYC
+110 DTFYTNDGKTYYI
-122 FNEEGDMTTGYV
+122 NKDGDMTTGYV
-134 KVDASATDSSAT
+134 KVDASATDPSAT

-228 AGWVQIENV
+228 TGWVQIENV
-237 WMKAGKGVAAIQ
+237 WMKADKGVAAIQ
-249 KAGWYQIENRWYM
+249 NAGWYQIENRWYM

-267 SRDTSKV
+267 TRDTSKV
-274 NWQQINGNWYFLKAD
+274 NWQQINGSWYFLKAD

-337 RQLGNNWQQMNGS
+337 RQLGNNWQQMNGA

-363 RAINGK
+363 RVINGK

-480 GAMVEGW
+480 GAMATGW
-487 AYIGGSWYYMV
+487 INLGGTWYYLN
-498 PGNGAMVGAGWH
+498 PGNGDMVGAGWH
-510 LIDNSWY
+510 LINNKWY
-517 YMNGSGAM
+517 YFGGSGAM
-525 CSNRWIG
+525 YSNRWIG

-537 GSGAMLTN
+537 GNGEMLTN

-555 DGNWIPNY
+555 DGKWIPNY
-563 DPDQNAK
+563 DPDANAN
-570 WVQDGNTW
+570 WVKSGNTW
-578 YYQRTDGS
+578 YYQRPDGS
-586 RITNSWKKI
+586 KLTNSWKRI
-595 NGTWYYFAGSGA
+595 N
-607 MLTGWNVVGGSWYF
+607 
-621 FNGSGAMQT
+621 
-630 GWGQVDGSWYYF
+630 GSWYYF
-642 GGDGAMKTGWIND
+642 GADGAMTTGWKYVDGYKFYFGTD
-655 GKRNYYLKPNG
+655 GKMVQDVDK
-666 VWKNILIGVIGN
+666 LIGKQSSYRITVNRVKCQVTVYAANETGN
-678 NEAGAATT
+678 YCIPVKTFTCSVGKAGTPTHAGTYATLKKQNPVELMGPSWGKYGTQINNYGDWFHSVACSNPDPTYALAAGNYNMLGQP
-686 AAKVREMGVDAVI
+686 ASHGCVRLCVRDAKWIYDNCGLYTRVDISDTEYTPFDKAPTI
-699 VTGGYDPSQYDGIII
+699 KIPASQNWDP
-714 PGGGDLD
+714 
-721 PSRYG
+721 
-726 QANTGSSNID
+726 T
-736 NVLDDRQIDAVKRSA
+736 DA
-751 EAGKPVLGI
+751 
-760 CKGIQLVNVA
+760 
-770 FGGTLNQNIGGHMGV
+770 
-785 WHSAHVVAGGW
+785 
-796 LSGVYSGSV
+796 
-805 SVLSYHH
+805 
-812 QSIRD
+812 D
-817 LAPGFQVDMRAGD
+817 
-830 GTVEAISNSAKR
+830 AKR
-842 VYGVQFHPEQMNN
+842 
-855 DAGNRCMK
+855 
-863 QFVAICT
+863 
-870 N
+870 

>member
-1 MKKRRGILFALGIV
+1 MKKRRSILFALGIV
-15 LTLSVAVPA
+15 LTLSVAVPTI
-24 VAAENVTGTTVTQDS
+24 AAENVTGTTVTQDS

-99 STDPDNDGYAH
+99 NTDPDNDGYAH
-110 DTVYTNDGKTYC
+110 DTVYTNDGKTYYI
-122 FNEEGDMTTGYV
+122 NEDGDMTTGYV
-134 KVDASATDSSAT
+134 KVDDSAT
-146 DPSAVKL
+146 DPSADKL
-153 DPGLYYFSKEGN
+153 EPGLYYFSKEGN
-165 DPSTDTLG
+165 DPSADTLG

-228 AGWVQIENV
+228 TGWVQIENV
-237 WMKAGKGVAAIQ
+237 WMKADKGVAAIQ
-249 KAGWYQIENRWYM
+249 NAGWYQIENRWYM

-267 SRDTSKV
+267 TRDTSKV
-274 NWQQINGNWYFLKAD
+274 NWQQINGSWYFLKTD

-363 RAINGK
+363 RVINGK
-369 WYYLNPADGRMLTGF
+369 WYYLNPADGKMLTGF

-401 LSTTGWYLMNGTWYW
+401 LSTTGWYLLNGTWYW

-480 GAMVEGW
+480 GAMATGW
-487 AYIGGSWYYMV
+487 INLGGTWYYLN
-498 PGNGAMVGAGWH
+498 PGNGDMVGAGWH
-510 LIDNSWY
+510 LINNKWY
-517 YMNGSGAM
+517 YFGGSGDM
-525 CSNRWIG
+525 YSNRWIG

-537 GSGAMLTN
+537 GNGEMLTN

-555 DGNWIPNY
+555 DGKWIPNY
-563 DPDQNAK
+563 DPDANAN
-570 WVQDGNTW
+570 WVKSGNTW
-578 YYQRTDGS
+578 YYQRPDGS
-586 RITNSWKKI
+586 KLTNSWKRI
-595 NGTWYYFAGSGA
+595 N
-607 MLTGWNVVGGSWYF
+607 
-621 FNGSGAMQT
+621 
-630 GWGQVDGSWYYF
+630 GSWYYF
-642 GGDGAMKTGWIND
+642 GADGAMTTGWKYVDGYKFYFGTD
-655 GKRNYYLKPNG
+655 GKMVQDVDK
-666 VWKNILIGVIGN
+666 LIGKQSSYRITVNRVKCQVTVYAANETGN
-678 NEAGAATT
+678 YCIPVKTFTCSVGKAGTPTHAGTYATLKKQNPVELMGPSWGKYGTQINNYGDWFHSVACSNPDPTYALAAGNYNMLGQP
-686 AAKVREMGVDAVI
+686 ASHGCVRLCVRDAKWIYDNCGLYTRVDISDTEYTPFDKAPTI
-699 VTGGYDPSQYDGIII
+699 KIPAGQNWDP
-714 PGGGDLD
+714 
-721 PSRYG
+721 
-726 QANTGSSNID
+726 T
-736 NVLDDRQIDAVKRSA
+736 DA
-751 EAGKPVLGI
+751 
-760 CKGIQLVNVA
+760 
-770 FGGTLNQNIGGHMGV
+770 
-785 WHSAHVVAGGW
+785 
-796 LSGVYSGSV
+796 
-805 SVLSYHH
+805 
-812 QSIRD
+812 D
-817 LAPGFQVDMRAGD
+817 
-830 GTVEAISNSAKR
+830 AKR
-842 VYGVQFHPEQMNN
+842 
-855 DAGNRCMK
+855 
-863 QFVAICT
+863 
-870 N
+870 

>member
-67 SADAAGAEKE
+67 TADADGKEKE
-77 VTPTWEKH
+77 VTPTWEKYE
-85 KTDGGE
+85 TENGDV
-91 AWRLKLGE
+91 WRLKLGE
-99 STDPDNDGYAH
+99 STPPDNDGYAR
-110 DTVYTNDGKTYC
+110 DTVYTNNGNTYYI
-122 FNEEGDMTTGYV
+122 NKDGDMSTGYV
-134 KVDASATDSSAT
+134 KVDDSAT
-146 DPSAVKL
+146 DPSADKL
-153 DPGLYYFSKEGN
+153 EPGLYYFSKEGN
-165 DPSTDTLG
+165 DPSADTLG

-205 AGWQQPEEDWY
+205 AGWQQPEKDWY
-216 YLKEDGTIDTSK
+216 YLKEDGTIDTS
-228 AGWVQIENV
+228 
-237 WMKAGKGVAAIQ
+237 

-363 RAINGK
+363 RVINGK

-446 WYQVNGAWYYSNGS
+446 WYQVKGVWYYSNGS

-480 GAMVEGW
+480 GAMATGW
-487 AYIGGSWYYMV
+487 INLGGTWYYLN
-498 PGNGAMVGAGWH
+498 PGNGDMVGAGWH
-510 LIDNSWY
+510 LINNKWY
-517 YMNGSGAM
+517 YFGGSGAM
-525 CSNRWIG
+525 YSNRWIG

-537 GSGAMLTN
+537 GNGEMLTN

-555 DGNWIPNY
+555 DGKWIPNY
-563 DPDQNAK
+563 DPDVNAN
-570 WVQDGNTW
+570 WVKSGNTW
-578 YYQRTDGS
+578 YYQRPDGS
-586 RITNSWKKI
+586 KLTNSWKRI
-595 NGTWYYFAGSGA
+595 N
-607 MLTGWNVVGGSWYF
+607 
-621 FNGSGAMQT
+621 
-630 GWGQVDGSWYYF
+630 GSWYYF
-642 GGDGAMKTGWIND
+642 GADGAMTTGWKYVDGYKFYFGTD
-655 GKRNYYLKPNG
+655 GKMVQDVDK
-666 VWKNILIGVIGN
+666 LIGKQSSYRITVNRVKCQVTVYAANETGN
-678 NEAGAATT
+678 YCIPVKTFTCSVGKAGTPTHAGTYATLKKQNPVELMGPSWGKYGTQINNYGDWFHSVACSNPDPTYALAAGNYNMLGQP
-686 AAKVREMGVDAVI
+686 ASHGCVRLCVRDAKWIYDNCGLYTRVDISDTEYTPFDKAPTI
-699 VTGGYDPSQYDGIII
+699 KIPASQNWDP
-714 PGGGDLD
+714 
-721 PSRYG
+721 
-726 QANTGSSNID
+726 T
-736 NVLDDRQIDAVKRSA
+736 DA
-751 EAGKPVLGI
+751 
-760 CKGIQLVNVA
+760 
-770 FGGTLNQNIGGHMGV
+770 
-785 WHSAHVVAGGW
+785 
-796 LSGVYSGSV
+796 
-805 SVLSYHH
+805 
-812 QSIRD
+812 D
-817 LAPGFQVDMRAGD
+817 
-830 GTVEAISNSAKR
+830 AKR
-842 VYGVQFHPEQMNN
+842 
-855 DAGNRCMK
+855 
-863 QFVAICT
+863 
-870 N
+870 

>member
-1 MKKRRGILFALGIV
+1 MYVRKNTGGEQMKKRRGILFALGIV

-24 VAAENVTGTTVTQDS
+24 VAAENVTGTTVTFS
-39 AENEQEQEAPK
+39 AENEQAQEASK
-50 ENSTDAA
+50 ENDTDAA

-77 VTPTWEKH
+77 VAPTWEKH
-85 KTDGGE
+85 ETDGGE
-91 AWRLKLGE
+91 AWWLNLGE
-99 STDPDNDGYAH
+99 SKGYAH
-110 DTVYTNDGKTYC
+110 DTFYTNDGKTYY
-122 FNEEGDMTTGYV
+122 FNEDGNMTTGYV

-153 DPGLYYFSKEGN
+153 DPGLYYFSKEGK

-228 AGWVQIENV
+228 TGWVQIENV
-237 WMKAGKGVAAIQ
+237 WMKADKGVAAIQ
-249 KAGWYQIENRWYM
+249 NAGWYQIENRWYM

-267 SRDTSKV
+267 TRDTSKV
-274 NWQQINGNWYFLKAD
+274 NWQQINGSWYFLKAD

-363 RAINGK
+363 RVINGK

-475 YLTGS
+475 YLTGN
-480 GAMVEGW
+480 GAMATGW
-487 AYIGGSWYYMV
+487 INLGGTWYYLN
-498 PGNGAMVGAGWH
+498 PGNGDMVGAGWH
-510 LIDNSWY
+510 LINNKWY
-517 YMNGSGAM
+517 YF
-525 CSNRWIG
+525 
-532 NYYVG
+532 G
-537 GSGAMLTN
+537 GSGAMYSN
-545 TWVGSYWVGA
+545 RW
-555 DGNWIPNY
+555 
-563 DPDQNAK
+563 K
-570 WVQDGNTW
+570 
-578 YYQRTDGS
+578 
-586 RITNSWKKI
+586 RIN
-595 NGTWYYFAGSGA
+595 
-607 MLTGWNVVGGSWYF
+607 
-621 FNGSGAMQT
+621 
-630 GWGQVDGSWYYF
+630 GSWYYF
-642 GGDGAMKTGWIND
+642 GADGAMTTGWKYVDGYKFYFGTD
-655 GKRNYYLKPNG
+655 GKMVQDVDK
-666 VWKNILIGVIGN
+666 LIGKQSSYKLTVNRVKCQVTVYAANETGN
-678 NEAGAATT
+678 YCIPVKTFTCSVGKAATPT
-686 AAKVREMGVDAVI
+686 HVGTYQTVRKSNPVELMGPSWGKYGTQINAYGDWFHSVACSNP
-699 VTGGYDPSQYDGIII
+699 DP
-714 PGGGDLD
+714 
-721 PSRYG
+721 
-726 QANTGSSNID
+726 T
-736 NVLDDRQIDAVKRSA
+736 
-751 EAGKPVLGI
+751 
-760 CKGIQLVNVA
+760 
-770 FGGTLNQNIGGHMGV
+770 
-785 WHSAHVVAGGW
+785 
-796 LSGVYSGSV
+796 YS
-805 SVLSYHH
+805 
-812 QSIRD
+812 
-817 LAPGFQVDMRAGD
+817 LA
-830 GTVEAISNSAKR
+830 
-842 VYGVQFHPEQMNN
+842 
-855 DAGNRCMK
+855 AGNYNMLGQPASHGCVRLCVRDAK
-863 QFVAICT
+863 WIYDNCGLYTTVVVSDTEYTPFDKVPTIKIPAGQNWDPTDTDARR
-870 N
+870 

>member
-1 MKKRRGILFALGIV
+1 MYVRKNTGGAQMKKRRGILFALGIV

-39 AENEQEQEAPK
+39 VENEQEQEASK
-50 ENSTDAA
+50 ENETDAA

-67 SADAAGAEKE
+67 TADADGKEKE
-77 VTPTWEKH
+77 VTPTWEKYE
-85 KTDGGE
+85 TENGDV
-91 AWRLKLGE
+91 WRLKLGE
-99 STDPDNDGYAH
+99 STPPDNDGYAR
-110 DTVYTNDGKTYC
+110 DTVYTNNGNTYYI
-122 FNEEGDMTTGYV
+122 NKDRDMSTGYV
-134 KVDASATDSSAT
+134 KVDDSAT
-146 DPSAVKL
+146 DPSADKL
-153 DPGLYYFSKEGN
+153 EPGLYYFSKEGN
-165 DPSTDTLG
+165 DPSADTLG

-205 AGWQQPEEDWY
+205 AGWQQPEKDWY

-237 WMKAGKGVAAIQ
+237 WMKAGKGVATIQ

-363 RAINGK
+363 RVINGK

-446 WYQVNGAWYYSNGS
+446 WYQVKGVWYYSNGS

-480 GAMVEGW
+480 GAMATGW
-487 AYIGGSWYYMV
+487 SNLGGTWYYLN
-498 PGNGAMVGAGWH
+498 PGNGDMVGAGWH
-510 LIDNSWY
+510 LINNKWY
-517 YMNGSGAM
+517 YFGGSGAM
-525 CSNRWIG
+525 YSNRWIG

-537 GSGAMLTN
+537 GNGEMLTN

-555 DGNWIPNY
+555 DGKWIPNY
-563 DPDQNAK
+563 DPDVNAN
-570 WVQDGNTW
+570 WVKSGNTW
-578 YYQRTDGS
+578 YYQRPDGS
-586 RITNSWKKI
+586 KLTNSWKRI
-595 NGTWYYFAGSGA
+595 N
-607 MLTGWNVVGGSWYF
+607 
-621 FNGSGAMQT
+621 
-630 GWGQVDGSWYYF
+630 GSWYYF
-642 GGDGAMKTGWIND
+642 GADGAMTTGWKYVDGYKFYFGTD
-655 GKRNYYLKPNG
+655 GKMVQDVDK
-666 VWKNILIGVIGN
+666 LIGKQSSYRITVNRVKCQVTVYAANETGN
-678 NEAGAATT
+678 YCIPVKTFTCSVGKAGTPTHAGTYATLKKQNPVELMGPSWGKYGTQINNYGDWFHSVACSNPDPTYALAAGNYNMLGQP
-686 AAKVREMGVDAVI
+686 ASHGCVRLCVRDAKWIYDNCGLYTRVDISDTEYTPFDKAPTI
-699 VTGGYDPSQYDGIII
+699 KIPASQNWDP
-714 PGGGDLD
+714 
-721 PSRYG
+721 
-726 QANTGSSNID
+726 T
-736 NVLDDRQIDAVKRSA
+736 DA
-751 EAGKPVLGI
+751 
-760 CKGIQLVNVA
+760 
-770 FGGTLNQNIGGHMGV
+770 
-785 WHSAHVVAGGW
+785 
-796 LSGVYSGSV
+796 
-805 SVLSYHH
+805 
-812 QSIRD
+812 D
-817 LAPGFQVDMRAGD
+817 
-830 GTVEAISNSAKR
+830 AKR
-842 VYGVQFHPEQMNN
+842 
-855 DAGNRCMK
+855 
-863 QFVAICT
+863 
-870 N
+870 

>member
-39 AENEQEQEAPK
+39 AENEQAQEASK
-50 ENSTDAA
+50 ENETDAA

-77 VTPTWEKH
+77 VAPTWEKY

-91 AWRLKLGE
+91 AWRLKLG
-99 STDPDNDGYAH
+99 DGYPY
-110 DTVYTNDGKTYC
+110 DTVYIIDGKTYYVYTIDGKTYC
-122 FNEEGDMTTGYV
+122 INEGGDMTTGYV
-134 KVDASATDSSAT
+134 KVDDSATG
-146 DPSAVKL
+146 PE
-153 DPGLYYFSKEGN
+153 LYYFSKEGN

-193 GSDGKAVNTGEK
+193 GSDGKAENTGK
-205 AGWQQPEEDWY
+205 KTGWQQPEEDWY

-228 AGWVQIENV
+228 TGWVQIENV
-237 WMKAGKGVAAIQ
+237 WMKADKGVAAIQ

-274 NWQQINGNWYFLKAD
+274 NWQQINGSWYFLKAD

-337 RQLGNNWQQMNGS
+337 RQLENNWQQMNGS

-363 RAINGK
+363 RVINGK

-384 YKDATGQL
+384 YKDAIGQL

-401 LSTTGWYLMNGTWYW
+401 LSTTGWYQLNGTWYW

-446 WYQVNGAWYYSNGS
+446 WYQVKGAWYYSNGS

-480 GAMVEGW
+480 GAMATGW
-487 AYIGGSWYYMV
+487 INLGGTWYYLN
-498 PGNGAMVGAGWH
+498 PGNGDMVGAGWH
-510 LIDNSWY
+510 LINNKWY
-517 YMNGSGAM
+517 YFGGSGAM
-525 CSNRWIG
+525 YSNRWIV

-537 GSGAMLTN
+537 GNGEMLTN

-555 DGNWIPNY
+555 DGKWIPNY
-563 DPDQNAK
+563 DPDVNAN
-570 WVQDGNTW
+570 WVKSGNTW
-578 YYQRTDGS
+578 YYQRPDGS
-586 RITNSWKKI
+586 KLTNSWKRI
-595 NGTWYYFAGSGA
+595 N
-607 MLTGWNVVGGSWYF
+607 
-621 FNGSGAMQT
+621 
-630 GWGQVDGSWYYF
+630 GSWYYF
-642 GGDGAMKTGWIND
+642 GADGAMTTGWKYVDGYKFYFGTD
-655 GKRNYYLKPNG
+655 GKMVQDVDK
-666 VWKNILIGVIGN
+666 LIGKQSSYRITVNRVKCQVTVYAANETGN
-678 NEAGAATT
+678 YCIPVKTFTCSVGKAGTPTHAGTYATLKKQNPVELMGPSWGKYGTQINNYGDWFHSVACSNPDPTYALAAGNYNMLGQP
-686 AAKVREMGVDAVI
+686 ASHGCVRLCVRDAKWIYDNCGLYTRVDISDTEYTPFDKAPTI
-699 VTGGYDPSQYDGIII
+699 KIPASQNWDP
-714 PGGGDLD
+714 
-721 PSRYG
+721 
-726 QANTGSSNID
+726 T
-736 NVLDDRQIDAVKRSA
+736 DA
-751 EAGKPVLGI
+751 
-760 CKGIQLVNVA
+760 
-770 FGGTLNQNIGGHMGV
+770 
-785 WHSAHVVAGGW
+785 
-796 LSGVYSGSV
+796 
-805 SVLSYHH
+805 
-812 QSIRD
+812 D
-817 LAPGFQVDMRAGD
+817 
-830 GTVEAISNSAKR
+830 AKR
-842 VYGVQFHPEQMNN
+842 
-855 DAGNRCMK
+855 
-863 QFVAICT
+863 
-870 N
+870 

>member
-1 MKKRRGILFALGIV
+1 MKKRRSILFALGIV

-77 VTPTWEKH
+77 VAPTWEKY

-91 AWRLKLGE
+91 AWRLKLG
-99 STDPDNDGYAH
+99 DGYPY
-110 DTVYTNDGKTYC
+110 DTVYIIDGKTYYVYTIDGKTYC
-122 FNEEGDMTTGYV
+122 INEGGDMTTGYV
-134 KVDASATDSSAT
+134 KVDDSATG
-146 DPSAVKL
+146 PE
-153 DPGLYYFSKEGN
+153 LYYFSKEGN

-186 NGAWHYL
+186 NGAWYYL

-205 AGWQQPEEDWY
+205 TGWQQPEEDWY

-228 AGWVQIENV
+228 TGWVQIENV
-237 WMKAGKGVAAIQ
+237 WMKADKGVAAIQ
-249 KAGWYQIENRWYM
+249 NAGWYQIENRWYM

-267 SRDTSKV
+267 TRDTSKV
-274 NWQQINGNWYFLKAD
+274 NWQQINGSWYFLKAD

-363 RAINGK
+363 RVINGK

-480 GAMVEGW
+480 GAMATGW
-487 AYIGGSWYYMV
+487 INLGGTWYYLN
-498 PGNGAMVGAGWH
+498 PGNGDMVGAGWH
-510 LIDNSWY
+510 LINNKWY
-517 YMNGSGAM
+517 YFGGSGDM
-525 CSNRWIG
+525 YSNRWIG

-537 GSGAMLTN
+537 GNGEMLTN

-555 DGNWIPNY
+555 DGKWIPNY
-563 DPDQNAK
+563 DPDANAN
-570 WVQDGNTW
+570 WVKSGNTW
-578 YYQRTDGS
+578 YYQRPDGN
-586 RITNSWKKI
+586 RLTNSWKRI
-595 NGTWYYFAGSGA
+595 N
-607 MLTGWNVVGGSWYF
+607 
-621 FNGSGAMQT
+621 
-630 GWGQVDGSWYYF
+630 GSWYYF
-642 GGDGAMKTGWIND
+642 GADGAMTTGWKYVDGYKFYFGTD
-655 GKRNYYLKPNG
+655 GKMVQDVDK
-666 VWKNILIGVIGN
+666 LIGKQSSYRITVNRVKCQVTVYAANETGN
-678 NEAGAATT
+678 YCIPVKTFTCSVGKAGTPTHAGTYATLRKQNPVELMGPSWGKYGTQINNYGDWFHSVACSNPDPTYALAAGNYNMLGQP
-686 AAKVREMGVDAVI
+686 ASHGCVRLCVRDAKWIYDNCGLYTRVDISDTEYTPFDKAPTI
-699 VTGGYDPSQYDGIII
+699 KIPAGQNWDP
-714 PGGGDLD
+714 
-721 PSRYG
+721 
-726 QANTGSSNID
+726 T
-736 NVLDDRQIDAVKRSA
+736 DA
-751 EAGKPVLGI
+751 
-760 CKGIQLVNVA
+760 
-770 FGGTLNQNIGGHMGV
+770 
-785 WHSAHVVAGGW
+785 
-796 LSGVYSGSV
+796 
-805 SVLSYHH
+805 
-812 QSIRD
+812 D
-817 LAPGFQVDMRAGD
+817 
-830 GTVEAISNSAKR
+830 AKR
-842 VYGVQFHPEQMNN
+842 
-855 DAGNRCMK
+855 
-863 QFVAICT
+863 
-870 N
+870 

>member
-1 MKKRRGILFALGIV
+1 LYVRKNTGGEQMKKRRGILFALGIV
-15 LTLSVAVPA
+15 LSLSVAVPA

-39 AENEQEQEAPK
+39 VENEQAQEASK
-50 ENSTDAA
+50 ENETDAA

-67 SADAAGAEKE
+67 TADADGKEKE
-77 VTPTWEKH
+77 VTPTWEKYE
-85 KTDGGE
+85 TENGDV
-91 AWRLKLGE
+91 WRLKLGE
-99 STDPDNDGYAH
+99 STPPDNDGYAR
-110 DTVYTNDGKTYC
+110 DTVYTNNGNTYYI
-122 FNEEGDMTTGYV
+122 NKDRDMSTGYV
-134 KVDASATDSSAT
+134 KVDDSAT
-146 DPSAVKL
+146 DPSADKL
-153 DPGLYYFSKEGN
+153 EPGLYYFSKEGN
-165 DPSTDTLG
+165 DPSADTLG

-205 AGWQQPEEDWY
+205 AGWQQPEKDWY

-237 WMKAGKGVAAIQ
+237 WMKAGKGVATIQ

-350 WYWIENGRVATGW
+350 WYWIENERVATGW
-363 RAINGK
+363 RVINGK

-446 WYQVNGAWYYSNGS
+446 WYQVKGVWYYSNGS

-480 GAMVEGW
+480 GAMATGW
-487 AYIGGSWYYMV
+487 INLGGTWYYLN
-498 PGNGAMVGAGWH
+498 PGNGDMVGAGWH
-510 LIDNSWY
+510 LINNKWY
-517 YMNGSGAM
+517 YFGGSGAM
-525 CSNRWIG
+525 YSNRWIG

-537 GSGAMLTN
+537 GNGEMLTN

-555 DGNWIPNY
+555 DGKWIPNY
-563 DPDQNAK
+563 DPDVNAN
-570 WVQDGNTW
+570 WVKSGNTW
-578 YYQRTDGS
+578 YYQRPDGS
-586 RITNSWKKI
+586 KLTNSWKRI
-595 NGTWYYFAGSGA
+595 N
-607 MLTGWNVVGGSWYF
+607 
-621 FNGSGAMQT
+621 
-630 GWGQVDGSWYYF
+630 GSWYYF
-642 GGDGAMKTGWIND
+642 GADGAMTTGWKYVDGYKFYFGTD
-655 GKRNYYLKPNG
+655 GKMVQDVDK
-666 VWKNILIGVIGN
+666 LIGKQSSYRITVNRVKCQVTVYAANETGN
-678 NEAGAATT
+678 YCIPVKTFTCSVGKAGTPTHAGTYATLKKQNPVELMGPSWGKYGTQINNYGDWFHSVACSNPDPTYALAAGNYNMLGQP
-686 AAKVREMGVDAVI
+686 ASHGCVRLCVRDAKWIYDNCGLYTRVDISDTEYTPFDKAPTI
-699 VTGGYDPSQYDGIII
+699 KIPASQNWDP
-714 PGGGDLD
+714 
-721 PSRYG
+721 
-726 QANTGSSNID
+726 T
-736 NVLDDRQIDAVKRSA
+736 DA
-751 EAGKPVLGI
+751 
-760 CKGIQLVNVA
+760 
-770 FGGTLNQNIGGHMGV
+770 
-785 WHSAHVVAGGW
+785 
-796 LSGVYSGSV
+796 
-805 SVLSYHH
+805 
-812 QSIRD
+812 D
-817 LAPGFQVDMRAGD
+817 
-830 GTVEAISNSAKR
+830 AKR
-842 VYGVQFHPEQMNN
+842 
-855 DAGNRCMK
+855 
-863 QFVAICT
+863 
-870 N
+870 

>member
-1 MKKRRGILFALGIV
+1 MYVRKNTGGEQMKKRRGILFALGIV

-39 AENEQEQEAPK
+39 VENEQEQEAPK
-50 ENSTDAA
+50 ENNTDAA

-67 SADAAGAEKE
+67 SADAAGAEKK
-77 VTPTWEKH
+77 VAPTWEKH

-99 STDPDNDGYAH
+99 NSYAH
-110 DTVYTNDGKTYC
+110 DTFYTNDGKTYYI
-122 FNEEGDMTTGYV
+122 NKDGDMTTGYV
-134 KVDASATDSSAT
+134 KVDASATDPSAT

-228 AGWVQIENV
+228 TGWVQIENV

-249 KAGWYQIENRWYM
+249 NAGWYQIENRWYM

-267 SRDTSKV
+267 TRDTSKV
-274 NWQQINGNWYFLKAD
+274 NWQQINGSWYFLKAD

-337 RQLGNNWQQMNGS
+337 RQLGNNWQQMNGA

-363 RAINGK
+363 RVINGK

-401 LSTTGWYLMNGTWYW
+401 LSTTGWYLLNGTWYW

-446 WYQVNGAWYYSNGS
+446 WYQVKGVWYYSNGS

-480 GAMVEGW
+480 GAMATGW
-487 AYIGGSWYYMV
+487 INLGGTWYYLN
-498 PGNGAMVGAGWH
+498 PGNGDMVGAGWH
-510 LIDNSWY
+510 LINNKWY
-517 YMNGSGAM
+517 YFGGSGAM
-525 CSNRWIG
+525 YSNRWIG

-537 GSGAMLTN
+537 GNGEMLTN

-555 DGNWIPNY
+555 DGKWIPNY
-563 DPDQNAK
+563 DPDANAN
-570 WVQDGNTW
+570 WVKSGNTW
-578 YYQRTDGS
+578 YYQRPDGS
-586 RITNSWKKI
+586 KLTNSWKRI
-595 NGTWYYFAGSGA
+595 N
-607 MLTGWNVVGGSWYF
+607 
-621 FNGSGAMQT
+621 
-630 GWGQVDGSWYYF
+630 GSWYYF
-642 GGDGAMKTGWIND
+642 GTDGAMTTGWKYVDGYKFYFGTD
-655 GKRNYYLKPNG
+655 GKM
-666 VWKNILIGVIGN
+666 VQDVDSLIGKQSSYKLTVNRVKCQVTAYAANETGN
-678 NEAGAATT
+678 YCIPVKTFTCSVGKAATPT
-686 AAKVREMGVDAVI
+686 HVGTYQTLRKSNPVELMGPSWGKYGTQINAYGDWFHSVACSNP
-699 VTGGYDPSQYDGIII
+699 DP
-714 PGGGDLD
+714 
-721 PSRYG
+721 
-726 QANTGSSNID
+726 T
-736 NVLDDRQIDAVKRSA
+736 
-751 EAGKPVLGI
+751 
-760 CKGIQLVNVA
+760 
-770 FGGTLNQNIGGHMGV
+770 
-785 WHSAHVVAGGW
+785 
-796 LSGVYSGSV
+796 YS
-805 SVLSYHH
+805 
-812 QSIRD
+812 
-817 LAPGFQVDMRAGD
+817 LA
-830 GTVEAISNSAKR
+830 
-842 VYGVQFHPEQMNN
+842 
-855 DAGNRCMK
+855 AGNYNMLGQPASHGCVRLCVRDAK
-863 QFVAICT
+863 WIYDNCGLYTTVVVSDTEYTPFDKVPTIKIPAGQNWDPTDTDARR
-870 N
+870 

>member
-1 MKKRRGILFALGIV
+1 MYVRKNTGGEQMKKRRGILFALGIV
-15 LTLSVAVPA
+15 LSLSVAVPA

-39 AENEQEQEAPK
+39 VENEQEQEASK
-50 ENSTDAA
+50 ENETDAA

-77 VTPTWEKH
+77 VAPTWEKH

-91 AWRLKLGE
+91 VWRLKLGE
-99 STDPDNDGYAH
+99 NSYAH
-110 DTVYTNDGKTYC
+110 DTFYTNDGKTYYI
-122 FNEEGDMTTGYV
+122 NKDGDMTTGYV
-134 KVDASATDSSAT
+134 KVDASATDPSAT

-193 GSDGKAVNTGEK
+193 GSDGKAVNTGK
-205 AGWQQPEEDWY
+205 KTGWQQPEEDWY

-228 AGWVQIENV
+228 TGWVQIENV
-237 WMKAGKGVAAIQ
+237 WMKADKGVAAIQ
-249 KAGWYQIENRWYM
+249 NAGWYQIENRWYM

-267 SRDTSKV
+267 TRDTSKV
-274 NWQQINGNWYFLKAD
+274 NWQQINGSWYFLKTD

-337 RQLGNNWQQMNGS
+337 RQLGNNWQQMNGA

-363 RAINGK
+363 RVINGK

-401 LSTTGWYLMNGTWYW
+401 LSTTGWYLLNGTWYW

-446 WYQVNGAWYYSNGS
+446 WYQVKGVWYYANGS

-480 GAMVEGW
+480 GAMATGW
-487 AYIGGSWYYMV
+487 INLGGTWYYLN
-498 PGNGAMVGAGWH
+498 PGNGDMMGAGWH
-510 LIDNSWY
+510 LINNKWY
-517 YMNGSGAM
+517 YFGGSGAM
-525 CSNRWIG
+525 YSNRWIG

-537 GSGAMLTN
+537 GNGEMLTN

-555 DGNWIPNY
+555 DGKWIPNY
-563 DPDQNAK
+563 DPDANAN
-570 WVQDGNTW
+570 WVKSGNTW
-578 YYQRTDGS
+578 YYQRPDGS
-586 RITNSWKKI
+586 KLTNSWKRI
-595 NGTWYYFAGSGA
+595 N
-607 MLTGWNVVGGSWYF
+607 
-621 FNGSGAMQT
+621 
-630 GWGQVDGSWYYF
+630 GSWYYF
-642 GGDGAMKTGWIND
+642 GADGAMTTGWKYVDGYKFYFGTD
-655 GKRNYYLKPNG
+655 GKM
-666 VWKNILIGVIGN
+666 VQDVDSLIGKQSSYKLTVNRVKCQVTAYAANETGN
-678 NEAGAATT
+678 YCIPVKTFTCSVGKAATPT
-686 AAKVREMGVDAVI
+686 HVGTYQTLRKSNPVELMGPSWGKYGTQINAYGDWFHSVACSNP
-699 VTGGYDPSQYDGIII
+699 DP
-714 PGGGDLD
+714 
-721 PSRYG
+721 
-726 QANTGSSNID
+726 T
-736 NVLDDRQIDAVKRSA
+736 
-751 EAGKPVLGI
+751 
-760 CKGIQLVNVA
+760 
-770 FGGTLNQNIGGHMGV
+770 
-785 WHSAHVVAGGW
+785 
-796 LSGVYSGSV
+796 YS
-805 SVLSYHH
+805 
-812 QSIRD
+812 
-817 LAPGFQVDMRAGD
+817 LA
-830 GTVEAISNSAKR
+830 
-842 VYGVQFHPEQMNN
+842 
-855 DAGNRCMK
+855 AGNYNMLGQPASHGCVRLCVRDAK
-863 QFVAICT
+863 WIYDNCGLYTTVVVSDTEYTPFDKVPTIKIPAGQNWDPTDTDARR
-870 N
+870 

>member
-1 MKKRRGILFALGIV
+1 MKKRRSILFALGIV

-50 ENSTDAA
+50 ENNTDAA

-99 STDPDNDGYAH
+99 NTDPDNDGYAH
-110 DTVYTNDGKTYC
+110 DTVYTNDGKTYYI
-122 FNEEGDMTTGYV
+122 NEDGDMTTGYV
-134 KVDASATDSSAT
+134 KVDDSAT
-146 DPSAVKL
+146 DPSADKL
-153 DPGLYYFSKEGN
+153 EPGLYYFSKEGN
-165 DPSTDTLG
+165 DPSADTLG

-228 AGWVQIENV
+228 TGWVQIENV
-237 WMKAGKGVAAIQ
+237 WMKADKGVAAIQ
-249 KAGWYQIENRWYM
+249 NAGWYQIENRWYM

-267 SRDTSKV
+267 TRDTSKV
-274 NWQQINGNWYFLKAD
+274 NWQQINGSWYFLKTD

-363 RAINGK
+363 RVINGK
-369 WYYLNPADGRMLTGF
+369 WYYLNPADGKMLTGF

-401 LSTTGWYLMNGTWYW
+401 LSTTGWYLLNGTWYW

-480 GAMVEGW
+480 GAMATGW
-487 AYIGGSWYYMV
+487 INLGGTWYYLN
-498 PGNGAMVGAGWH
+498 PGNGDMVGAGWH
-510 LIDNSWY
+510 LINNKWY
-517 YMNGSGAM
+517 YFGGSGDM
-525 CSNRWIG
+525 YSNRWIG

-537 GSGAMLTN
+537 GNGEMLTN

-555 DGNWIPNY
+555 DGKWIPNY
-563 DPDQNAK
+563 DPDANAN
-570 WVQDGNTW
+570 WVKSGNTW
-578 YYQRTDGS
+578 YYQRPDGS
-586 RITNSWKKI
+586 KLTNSWKRI
-595 NGTWYYFAGSGA
+595 N
-607 MLTGWNVVGGSWYF
+607 
-621 FNGSGAMQT
+621 
-630 GWGQVDGSWYYF
+630 GSWYYF
-642 GGDGAMKTGWIND
+642 GADGAMTTGWKYVDGYKFYFGTD
-655 GKRNYYLKPNG
+655 GKMVQDVDK
-666 VWKNILIGVIGN
+666 LIGKQSSYRITVNRVKCQVTVYAANETGN
-678 NEAGAATT
+678 YCIPVKTFTCSVGKAGTPTHAGTYATLKKQNPVELMGPSWGKYGTQINNYGDWFHSVACSNPDPTYALAAGNYNMLGQP
-686 AAKVREMGVDAVI
+686 ASHGCVRLCVRDAKWIYDNCGLYTRVDISDTEYTPFDKAPTI
-699 VTGGYDPSQYDGIII
+699 KILAGQNWDP
-714 PGGGDLD
+714 
-721 PSRYG
+721 
-726 QANTGSSNID
+726 T
-736 NVLDDRQIDAVKRSA
+736 DA
-751 EAGKPVLGI
+751 
-760 CKGIQLVNVA
+760 
-770 FGGTLNQNIGGHMGV
+770 
-785 WHSAHVVAGGW
+785 
-796 LSGVYSGSV
+796 
-805 SVLSYHH
+805 
-812 QSIRD
+812 D
-817 LAPGFQVDMRAGD
+817 
-830 GTVEAISNSAKR
+830 AKR
-842 VYGVQFHPEQMNN
+842 
-855 DAGNRCMK
+855 
-863 QFVAICT
+863 
-870 N
+870 

>member
-1 MKKRRGILFALGIV
+1 MYVRKNTGGEQMKKRRGILFALGIV
-15 LTLSVAVPA
+15 LSLSVAVPA

-39 AENEQEQEAPK
+39 VENEQAQEASK
-50 ENSTDAA
+50 ENETDAA

-67 SADAAGAEKE
+67 TADADGKEKE
-77 VTPTWEKH
+77 VTPTWEKYE
-85 KTDGGE
+85 TENGDV
-91 AWRLKLGE
+91 WRLKLGE
-99 STDPDNDGYAH
+99 STPPDNDGYAR
-110 DTVYTNDGKTYC
+110 DTVYTNNGNTYYI
-122 FNEEGDMTTGYV
+122 NKDGDMSTGYV
-134 KVDASATDSSAT
+134 KVDDSAT
-146 DPSAVKL
+146 DPSADKL
-153 DPGLYYFSKEGN
+153 EPGLYYFSKEGN
-165 DPSTDTLG
+165 DPSADTLG

-205 AGWQQPEEDWY
+205 AGWQQPEKDWY

-237 WMKAGKGVAAIQ
+237 WMKAGKGVATIQ

-363 RAINGK
+363 RVINGK

-446 WYQVNGAWYYSNGS
+446 WYQVKGVWYYSNGS

-480 GAMVEGW
+480 GAMATGW
-487 AYIGGSWYYMV
+487 INLGGTWYYLN
-498 PGNGAMVGAGWH
+498 PGNGDMVGAGWH
-510 LIDNSWY
+510 LINNKWY
-517 YMNGSGAM
+517 YFGGSGAM
-525 CSNRWIG
+525 YSNRWIG

-537 GSGAMLTN
+537 GNGEMLTN

-555 DGNWIPNY
+555 DGKWIPNY
-563 DPDQNAK
+563 DPDVNAN
-570 WVQDGNTW
+570 WVKSGNTW
-578 YYQRTDGS
+578 YYQRPDGS
-586 RITNSWKKI
+586 KLTNSWKRI
-595 NGTWYYFAGSGA
+595 N
-607 MLTGWNVVGGSWYF
+607 
-621 FNGSGAMQT
+621 
-630 GWGQVDGSWYYF
+630 GSWYYF
-642 GGDGAMKTGWIND
+642 GADGAMTTGWKYVDGYKFYFGTD
-655 GKRNYYLKPNG
+655 GKMVQDVDK
-666 VWKNILIGVIGN
+666 LIGKQSSYRITVNRVKCQVTVYAANETGN
-678 NEAGAATT
+678 YCIPVKTFTCSVGKAGTPTHAGTYATLKKQNPVELMGPSWGKYGTQINNYGDWFHSVACSNPDPTYALAAGNYNMLGQP
-686 AAKVREMGVDAVI
+686 ASHGCVRLCVRDAKWIYDNCGLYTRVDISDTEYTPFDKAPTI
-699 VTGGYDPSQYDGIII
+699 KIPASQNWDP
-714 PGGGDLD
+714 
-721 PSRYG
+721 
-726 QANTGSSNID
+726 T
-736 NVLDDRQIDAVKRSA
+736 DA
-751 EAGKPVLGI
+751 
-760 CKGIQLVNVA
+760 
-770 FGGTLNQNIGGHMGV
+770 
-785 WHSAHVVAGGW
+785 
-796 LSGVYSGSV
+796 
-805 SVLSYHH
+805 
-812 QSIRD
+812 D
-817 LAPGFQVDMRAGD
+817 
-830 GTVEAISNSAKR
+830 AKR
-842 VYGVQFHPEQMNN
+842 
-855 DAGNRCMK
+855 
-863 QFVAICT
+863 
-870 N
+870 

>member
-39 AENEQEQEAPK
+39 AENEQAQEASK
-50 ENSTDAA
+50 ENETDAA

-77 VTPTWEKH
+77 VAPTWEKY

-91 AWRLKLGE
+91 VWRLKLG
-99 STDPDNDGYAH
+99 DGYPY
-110 DTVYTNDGKTYC
+110 DTVYIIDGKTYYVYTIDGKTYC
-122 FNEEGDMTTGYV
+122 INEGGDMTTGYV
-134 KVDASATDSSAT
+134 KVDDSATG
-146 DPSAVKL
+146 PE
-153 DPGLYYFSKEGN
+153 LYYFSKEGN
-165 DPSTDTLG
+165 DPSTDTHG

-193 GSDGKAVNTGEK
+193 GSDGNTVNTGEK

-228 AGWVQIENV
+228 TGWVQIENV
-237 WMKAGKGVAAIQ
+237 WMKADKGVAAIQ

-267 SRDTSKV
+267 TRDTSKV
-274 NWQQINGNWYFLKAD
+274 NWQQINGSWYFLKAD

-363 RAINGK
+363 RVINGK

-446 WYQVNGAWYYSNGS
+446 WYQVKGAWYYSNGS

-480 GAMVEGW
+480 GAMATGW
-487 AYIGGSWYYMV
+487 INLGGTWYYLN
-498 PGNGAMVGAGWH
+498 PGNGDMVGAGWH
-510 LIDNSWY
+510 LINNKWY
-517 YMNGSGAM
+517 YFGGSGAM
-525 CSNRWIG
+525 YSNRWIG

-537 GSGAMLTN
+537 GNGEMLTN

-555 DGNWIPNY
+555 DGKWIPNY
-563 DPDQNAK
+563 DPDVNAN
-570 WVQDGNTW
+570 WVKSGNTW
-578 YYQRTDGS
+578 YYQRPDGS
-586 RITNSWKKI
+586 KLTNSWKRI
-595 NGTWYYFAGSGA
+595 N
-607 MLTGWNVVGGSWYF
+607 
-621 FNGSGAMQT
+621 
-630 GWGQVDGSWYYF
+630 GSWYYF
-642 GGDGAMKTGWIND
+642 GADGAMTTGWKYVDGYKFYFGTD
-655 GKRNYYLKPNG
+655 GKMVQDVDK
-666 VWKNILIGVIGN
+666 LIGKQSSYRITVNRVKCQVTVYAANETGN
-678 NEAGAATT
+678 YCIPVKTFTCSVGKAGTPTHAGTYATLKKQNPVELMGPSWGKYGTQINNYGDWFHSVACSNPDPTYALAAGNYNMLGQP
-686 AAKVREMGVDAVI
+686 ASHGCVRLCVRDAKWIYDNCGLYTRVDISDTEYTPFDKAPTI
-699 VTGGYDPSQYDGIII
+699 KIPASQNWDP
-714 PGGGDLD
+714 
-721 PSRYG
+721 
-726 QANTGSSNID
+726 T
-736 NVLDDRQIDAVKRSA
+736 DA
-751 EAGKPVLGI
+751 
-760 CKGIQLVNVA
+760 
-770 FGGTLNQNIGGHMGV
+770 
-785 WHSAHVVAGGW
+785 
-796 LSGVYSGSV
+796 
-805 SVLSYHH
+805 
-812 QSIRD
+812 D
-817 LAPGFQVDMRAGD
+817 
-830 GTVEAISNSAKR
+830 AKR
-842 VYGVQFHPEQMNN
+842 
-855 DAGNRCMK
+855 
-863 QFVAICT
+863 
-870 N
+870 

>member
-15 LTLSVAVPA
+15 LSLSVAVPA

-39 AENEQEQEAPK
+39 VENEQEQEASK
-50 ENSTDAA
+50 ENETDAA

-77 VTPTWEKH
+77 VAPTWEKH

-99 STDPDNDGYAH
+99 NSYAH
-110 DTVYTNDGKTYC
+110 DTFYTNDGKTYYI
-122 FNEEGDMTTGYV
+122 NKDGDMTTGYV
-134 KVDASATDSSAT
+134 KVDASATDPSAT

-165 DPSTDTLG
+165 DPSIDTFG

-186 NGAWHYL
+186 NGAWYYL
-193 GSDGKAVNTGEK
+193 GLDGKAVNIGEK
-205 AGWQQPEEDWY
+205 TGWQQPEEDWY

-228 AGWVQIENV
+228 TGWVQIENV
-237 WMKAGKGVAAIQ
+237 WMKADKGVAAIQ
-249 KAGWYQIENRWYM
+249 NAGWYQIENRWYM

-267 SRDTSKV
+267 TRDTSKV
-274 NWQQINGNWYFLKAD
+274 NWQQINGSWYFLKAD

-337 RQLGNNWQQMNGS
+337 RQLGNNWQQMNGA

-363 RAINGK
+363 RVINGK

-401 LSTTGWYLMNGTWYW
+401 LSTTGWYLLNGTWYW

-446 WYQVNGAWYYSNGS
+446 WYQVKGVWYYSNGS

-480 GAMVEGW
+480 GAMATGW
-487 AYIGGSWYYMV
+487 INLGGTWYYLN
-498 PGNGAMVGAGWH
+498 PGNGDMMGAGWH
-510 LIDNSWY
+510 LINNKWY
-517 YMNGSGAM
+517 YFGGSGAM
-525 CSNRWIG
+525 YSNRWIG

-537 GSGAMLTN
+537 GNGDMLTN

-555 DGNWIPNY
+555 DGKWIPNY
-563 DPDQNAK
+563 DPDANAN
-570 WVQDGNTW
+570 WVKSGNTW
-578 YYQRTDGS
+578 YYQRPDGS
-586 RITNSWKKI
+586 KLTNSWKRI
-595 NGTWYYFAGSGA
+595 N
-607 MLTGWNVVGGSWYF
+607 
-621 FNGSGAMQT
+621 
-630 GWGQVDGSWYYF
+630 GSWYYF
-642 GGDGAMKTGWIND
+642 GADGAMTTGWKYVDGYKFYFGTD
-655 GKRNYYLKPNG
+655 GKM
-666 VWKNILIGVIGN
+666 VQDVDSLIGKQSSYKLTVN
-678 NEAGAATT
+678 RVKCQVTAYAANEAGNYCIPVKTFTCSVGKAATPT
-686 AAKVREMGVDAVI
+686 HVGTYQTLRKSNPVELMGPSWGKYGTQINAYGDWFHSVACSNP
-699 VTGGYDPSQYDGIII
+699 DP
-714 PGGGDLD
+714 
-721 PSRYG
+721 
-726 QANTGSSNID
+726 T
-736 NVLDDRQIDAVKRSA
+736 
-751 EAGKPVLGI
+751 
-760 CKGIQLVNVA
+760 
-770 FGGTLNQNIGGHMGV
+770 
-785 WHSAHVVAGGW
+785 
-796 LSGVYSGSV
+796 YS
-805 SVLSYHH
+805 
-812 QSIRD
+812 
-817 LAPGFQVDMRAGD
+817 LA
-830 GTVEAISNSAKR
+830 
-842 VYGVQFHPEQMNN
+842 
-855 DAGNRCMK
+855 AGNYNMLGQPASHGCVRLCVRDAK
-863 QFVAICT
+863 WIYDNCGIYTTVVVSDTEYTPFDKVPTIKIPAGQNWDPTDTDARR
-870 N
+870 

>member
-1 MKKRRGILFALGIV
+1 M
-15 LTLSVAVPA
+15 
-24 VAAENVTGTTVTQDS
+24 
-39 AENEQEQEAPK
+39 
-50 ENSTDAA
+50 
-57 QIPQIQDEEK
+57 
-67 SADAAGAEKE
+67 
-77 VTPTWEKH
+77 
-85 KTDGGE
+85 
-91 AWRLKLGE
+91 
-99 STDPDNDGYAH
+99 
-110 DTVYTNDGKTYC
+110 
-122 FNEEGDMTTGYV
+122 
-134 KVDASATDSSAT
+134 
-146 DPSAVKL
+146 
-153 DPGLYYFSKEGN
+153 YYFSKEGN
-165 DPSTDTLG
+165 DPSADTLG

-205 AGWQQPEEDWY
+205 AGWQQPEKDWY

-237 WMKAGKGVAAIQ
+237 WMKAGKGVATIQ

-363 RAINGK
+363 RVINGK

-446 WYQVNGAWYYSNGS
+446 WYQVKGVWYYSNGS

-480 GAMVEGW
+480 GAMATGW
-487 AYIGGSWYYMV
+487 INLGGTWYYLN
-498 PGNGAMVGAGWH
+498 PGNGDMVGAGWH
-510 LIDNSWY
+510 LINNKWY
-517 YMNGSGAM
+517 YFGGSGAM
-525 CSNRWIG
+525 YSNRWIG

-537 GSGAMLTN
+537 GNGEMLTN

-555 DGNWIPNY
+555 DGKWIPNY
-563 DPDQNAK
+563 DPDVNAN
-570 WVQDGNTW
+570 WVKSGNTW
-578 YYQRTDGS
+578 YYQRPDGS
-586 RITNSWKKI
+586 KLTNSWKRI
-595 NGTWYYFAGSGA
+595 N
-607 MLTGWNVVGGSWYF
+607 
-621 FNGSGAMQT
+621 
-630 GWGQVDGSWYYF
+630 GSWYYF
-642 GGDGAMKTGWIND
+642 GADGAMTTGWKYVDGYKFYFGTD
-655 GKRNYYLKPNG
+655 GKMVQDVDK
-666 VWKNILIGVIGN
+666 LIGKQSSYRITVNRVKCQVTVYAANETGN
-678 NEAGAATT
+678 YCIPVKTFTCSVGKAGTPTHAGTYATLKKQNPVELMGPSWGKYGTQINNYGDWFHSVACSNPDPTYALAAGNYNMLGQP
-686 AAKVREMGVDAVI
+686 ASHGCVRLCVRDAKWIYDNCGLYTRVDISDTEYTPFDKAPTI
-699 VTGGYDPSQYDGIII
+699 KIPASQNWDP
-714 PGGGDLD
+714 
-721 PSRYG
+721 
-726 QANTGSSNID
+726 T
-736 NVLDDRQIDAVKRSA
+736 DA
-751 EAGKPVLGI
+751 
-760 CKGIQLVNVA
+760 
-770 FGGTLNQNIGGHMGV
+770 
-785 WHSAHVVAGGW
+785 
-796 LSGVYSGSV
+796 
-805 SVLSYHH
+805 
-812 QSIRD
+812 D
-817 LAPGFQVDMRAGD
+817 
-830 GTVEAISNSAKR
+830 AKR
-842 VYGVQFHPEQMNN
+842 
-855 DAGNRCMK
+855 
-863 QFVAICT
+863 
-870 N
+870 

>member
-39 AENEQEQEAPK
+39 AENEQAQEASK
-50 ENSTDAA
+50 ENETDAA

-67 SADAAGAEKE
+67 TADADGKEKE
-77 VTPTWEKH
+77 VTPTWEKYE
-85 KTDGGE
+85 TENGDV
-91 AWRLKLGE
+91 WRLKLGE
-99 STDPDNDGYAH
+99 STPPDNDGYAR
-110 DTVYTNDGKTYC
+110 DTVYTNNGNTYYI
-122 FNEEGDMTTGYV
+122 NKDRDMSTGYV
-134 KVDASATDSSAT
+134 KVDDSAT
-146 DPSAVKL
+146 DPSADKL
-153 DPGLYYFSKEGN
+153 EPGLYYFSKEGN
-165 DPSTDTLG
+165 DPSADTLG

-205 AGWQQPEEDWY
+205 AGWQQPEKDWY

-237 WMKAGKGVAAIQ
+237 WMKAGKGVATIQ

-363 RAINGK
+363 RVINGK

-446 WYQVNGAWYYSNGS
+446 WYQVKGVWYYSNGS

-480 GAMVEGW
+480 GAMATGW
-487 AYIGGSWYYMV
+487 INLGGTWYYLN
-498 PGNGAMVGAGWH
+498 PGNGDMVGAGWH
-510 LIDNSWY
+510 LINNKWY
-517 YMNGSGAM
+517 YFGGSGAM
-525 CSNRWIG
+525 YSNRWIG

-537 GSGAMLTN
+537 GNGEMLTN

-555 DGNWIPNY
+555 DGKWIPNY
-563 DPDQNAK
+563 DPDVNAN
-570 WVQDGNTW
+570 WVKSGNTW
-578 YYQRTDGS
+578 YYQRPDGS
-586 RITNSWKKI
+586 KLTNSWKRI
-595 NGTWYYFAGSGA
+595 N
-607 MLTGWNVVGGSWYF
+607 
-621 FNGSGAMQT
+621 
-630 GWGQVDGSWYYF
+630 GSWYYF
-642 GGDGAMKTGWIND
+642 GADGAMTTGWKYVDGYKFYFGTD
-655 GKRNYYLKPNG
+655 GKMVQDVDK
-666 VWKNILIGVIGN
+666 LIGKQSSYRITVNRVKCQVTVYAANETGN
-678 NEAGAATT
+678 YCIPVKTFTCSVGKAGTPTHAGTYATLKKQNPVELMGPSWGKYGTQINNYGDWFHSVACSNPDPTYALAAGNYNMLGQP
-686 AAKVREMGVDAVI
+686 ASHGCVRLCVRDAKWIYDNCGLYTRVDISDTEYTPFDKAPTI
-699 VTGGYDPSQYDGIII
+699 KIPASQNWDP
-714 PGGGDLD
+714 
-721 PSRYG
+721 
-726 QANTGSSNID
+726 T
-736 NVLDDRQIDAVKRSA
+736 DA
-751 EAGKPVLGI
+751 
-760 CKGIQLVNVA
+760 
-770 FGGTLNQNIGGHMGV
+770 
-785 WHSAHVVAGGW
+785 
-796 LSGVYSGSV
+796 
-805 SVLSYHH
+805 
-812 QSIRD
+812 D
-817 LAPGFQVDMRAGD
+817 
-830 GTVEAISNSAKR
+830 AKR
-842 VYGVQFHPEQMNN
+842 
-855 DAGNRCMK
+855 
-863 QFVAICT
+863 
-870 N
+870 

>member
-39 AENEQEQEAPK
+39 VENEQAQEASK
-50 ENSTDAA
+50 ENETDAA

-67 SADAAGAEKE
+67 TADADGKEKE
-77 VTPTWEKH
+77 VTPTWEKYE
-85 KTDGGE
+85 TENGDV
-91 AWRLKLGE
+91 WRLKLGE
-99 STDPDNDGYAH
+99 STPPDNDGYAR
-110 DTVYTNDGKTYC
+110 DTVYTNNGNTYYI
-122 FNEEGDMTTGYV
+122 NKDRDMSTGYV
-134 KVDASATDSSAT
+134 KVDDSAT
-146 DPSAVKL
+146 DPSADKL
-153 DPGLYYFSKEGN
+153 EPGLYYFSKEGN
-165 DPSTDTLG
+165 DPSADTLG

-193 GSDGKAVNTGEK
+193 GSDGKAGNTGEK
-205 AGWQQPEEDWY
+205 AGWQQPEKDWY

-237 WMKAGKGVAAIQ
+237 WMKAGKGVATIQ

-363 RAINGK
+363 RVINGK

-446 WYQVNGAWYYSNGS
+446 WYQVKGVWYYSNGS

-480 GAMVEGW
+480 GAMATGW
-487 AYIGGSWYYMV
+487 INLGGTWYYLN
-498 PGNGAMVGAGWH
+498 PGNGDMVGAGWH
-510 LIDNSWY
+510 LINNKWY
-517 YMNGSGAM
+517 YFGGSGAM
-525 CSNRWIG
+525 YSNRWIG

-537 GSGAMLTN
+537 GNGEMLTN

-555 DGNWIPNY
+555 DGKWIPNY
-563 DPDQNAK
+563 DPDVNAN
-570 WVQDGNTW
+570 WVKSGNTW
-578 YYQRTDGS
+578 YYQRPDGS
-586 RITNSWKKI
+586 KLTNSWKRI
-595 NGTWYYFAGSGA
+595 N
-607 MLTGWNVVGGSWYF
+607 
-621 FNGSGAMQT
+621 
-630 GWGQVDGSWYYF
+630 GSWYYF
-642 GGDGAMKTGWIND
+642 GADGAMTTGWKYVDGYKFYFGTD
-655 GKRNYYLKPNG
+655 GKMVQDVDK
-666 VWKNILIGVIGN
+666 LIGKQSSYRITVNRVKCQVTVYAANETGN
-678 NEAGAATT
+678 YCIPVKTFTCSVGKAGTPTHAGTYATLKKQNPVELMGPSWGKYGTQINNYGDWFHSVACSNPDPTYALAAGNYNMLGQP
-686 AAKVREMGVDAVI
+686 ASHGCVRLCVRDAKWIYDNCGLYTRVDISDTEYTPFDKAPTI
-699 VTGGYDPSQYDGIII
+699 KIPASQNWDP
-714 PGGGDLD
+714 
-721 PSRYG
+721 
-726 QANTGSSNID
+726 T
-736 NVLDDRQIDAVKRSA
+736 DA
-751 EAGKPVLGI
+751 
-760 CKGIQLVNVA
+760 
-770 FGGTLNQNIGGHMGV
+770 
-785 WHSAHVVAGGW
+785 
-796 LSGVYSGSV
+796 
-805 SVLSYHH
+805 
-812 QSIRD
+812 D
-817 LAPGFQVDMRAGD
+817 
-830 GTVEAISNSAKR
+830 AKR
-842 VYGVQFHPEQMNN
+842 
-855 DAGNRCMK
+855 
-863 QFVAICT
+863 
-870 N
+870 

>member
-15 LTLSVAVPA
+15 LSLSVAVPA

-39 AENEQEQEAPK
+39 AENEQAQEASK
-50 ENSTDAA
+50 ENETDAA

-67 SADAAGAEKE
+67 TADADGKEKE
-77 VTPTWEKH
+77 VTPTWEKYE
-85 KTDGGE
+85 TENGDV
-91 AWRLKLGE
+91 WRLKLGE
-99 STDPDNDGYAH
+99 STPPDNDGYAR
-110 DTVYTNDGKTYC
+110 DTVYTNNGNTYYINKDG
-122 FNEEGDMTTGYV
+122 NMSTGYV
-134 KVDASATDSSAT
+134 KVDDSAT
-146 DPSAVKL
+146 DPSADKL
-153 DPGLYYFSKEGN
+153 EPGLYYFSKEGN
-165 DPSTDTLG
+165 DPSADTLG

-205 AGWQQPEEDWY
+205 AGWQQPEKDWY

-237 WMKAGKGVAAIQ
+237 WMKAGKGVATIQ

-363 RAINGK
+363 RVINGK

-401 LSTTGWYLMNGTWYW
+401 LSTTGWYLLNGTWYW

-446 WYQVNGAWYYSNGS
+446 WYQVKGVWYYSNGS
-460 GAMQTGWLNRGGTWY
+460 GAMVTGWLNRGGTWY

-480 GAMVEGW
+480 GAMATGW
-487 AYIGGSWYYMV
+487 INLGGTWYYLN
-498 PGNGAMVGAGWH
+498 PGNGDMVGAGWH
-510 LIDNSWY
+510 LINNKWY
-517 YMNGSGAM
+517 YFGGSGAM
-525 CSNRWIG
+525 YSNRWIG

-537 GSGAMLTN
+537 GNGEMLTN

-555 DGNWIPNY
+555 DGKWIPNY
-563 DPDQNAK
+563 DPDVNAN
-570 WVQDGNTW
+570 WVKSGNTW
-578 YYQRTDGS
+578 YYQRPDGS
-586 RITNSWKKI
+586 KLTNSWKRI
-595 NGTWYYFAGSGA
+595 N
-607 MLTGWNVVGGSWYF
+607 
-621 FNGSGAMQT
+621 
-630 GWGQVDGSWYYF
+630 GSWYYF
-642 GGDGAMKTGWIND
+642 GADGAMTTGWKYVDGYKFYFGTD
-655 GKRNYYLKPNG
+655 GKMVQDVDK
-666 VWKNILIGVIGN
+666 LIGKQSSYRITVNRVKCQVTVYAANETGN
-678 NEAGAATT
+678 YCIPVKTFTCSVGKAGTPTHAGTYATLKKQNPVELMGPSWGKYGTQINNYGDWFHSVACSNPDPTYALAAGNYNMLGQP
-686 AAKVREMGVDAVI
+686 ASHGCVRLCVRDAKWIYDNCGLYTRVDISDTEYTPFDKAPTI
-699 VTGGYDPSQYDGIII
+699 KIPASQNWDP
-714 PGGGDLD
+714 
-721 PSRYG
+721 
-726 QANTGSSNID
+726 T
-736 NVLDDRQIDAVKRSA
+736 DA
-751 EAGKPVLGI
+751 
-760 CKGIQLVNVA
+760 
-770 FGGTLNQNIGGHMGV
+770 
-785 WHSAHVVAGGW
+785 
-796 LSGVYSGSV
+796 
-805 SVLSYHH
+805 
-812 QSIRD
+812 D
-817 LAPGFQVDMRAGD
+817 
-830 GTVEAISNSAKR
+830 AKR
-842 VYGVQFHPEQMNN
+842 
-855 DAGNRCMK
+855 
-863 QFVAICT
+863 
-870 N
+870 